1 MNNSFV
7 HLHAHTEYSML
18 DGAAKITDYLKKV
31 KELNQPAAAI
41 TDHGNLYGALEFV
54 RQAESL
60 DIKPIIGYEA
70 YVTPG
75 SRFDRPDRDNNKR
88 YHLTLL
94 AENNVG
100 YQNLVEL
107 VSKAYLEGFYYKPR
121 VDYQLLSEHSEG
133 IIALSGCLGG
143 EVAQHLAPDGSKE
156 EGNIKNEKSYEKAL
170 EKAKNYQEIFGK
182 DNFFI
187 EIHNHGISQQL
198 EILDDLV
205 SISKELEAPLVAAND
220 SHYVSQDDSSA
231 HDALLCVQTNA
242 TMEDENRFKFDG
254 EEYYV
259 KSSEEMRT
267 LFPDDKYPNACD
279 NTLKIANRVHYEFE
293 FDKDYLPD
301 FPVQDDS
308 LSADEYLRKKVLIGA
323 EEKYQDVNLEIQD
336 RIDYELEVI
345 NSMGFASYFLIVG
358 DLIDFAKSKNIR
370 TGAGRGSA
378 AGSIVSYCLG
388 ITGIEPLKYG
398 LIFERFLNKGRKSLP
413 DIDMD
418 FDERYRG
425 DVIQYAIDK
434 YGKDRVAHIVTFA
447 TIKAKQAIRDASRV
461 LGLPFLSGDK
471 VAKMMPPMILGN
483 TATISECLNLDENNT
498 SGYSK
503 EFYSAS
509 EELRSEYK
517 NNDEVKKIIDI
528 ALGLE
533 GLRRQDGIHAAA
545 IVISPDTI
553 TNFLP
558 IQQKGE
564 NAEIVT
570 QYEMHTVEQLGLLKM
585 DFLGL
590 RNLSIIDR
598 TLKLINN
605 ENLDFDNLELDDE
618 KTFKLF
624 AEGKMTGVFQLESR
638 VAQSVSRNLNP
649 KRFEDIVALVA
660 LIRPGPL
667 GAGMH
672 NEFADR
678 ANLRKEIEYL
688 HPDLKEVLEETYGVI
703 LYQEQV
709 MQIAQKIAGFDLQEA
724 DNLRVAMGKKIP
736 QVMEEQRKKFT
747 DGAVYKNYSEQFAIE
762 VFDQI
767 AYFAGYGFNKSH
779 SVPYALLAYQT
790 AYLKANYP
798 AEYLAASLT
807 AVKRDKD
814 RTAIFLA
821 EARDMGVNVSTP
833 DINLSSSD
841 FTVNDNEI
849 LFGLSAVR
857 NVGDIT
863 AEKIV
868 QERNENGTFKT
879 VEDFLSRI
887 DSRSLNKRGI
897 EALIQGGGFDQ
908 FGLTR
913 KGLYQSSIDLIEDAK
928 KLKSD
933 RENNQGSLFNF
944 EDQNS
949 DQTSISKTE
958 WTKKELLERERE
970 MLGFFVSEDPLD
982 GYGAVLKSESSH
994 SIIELLNTEED
1005 ELEDLNVVIAGLISN
1020 VQKRVSRRGNP
1031 WIQFDLQDVTGSTGV
1046 LLFNKLVDK
1055 YNSSIEGEIY
1065 LKVSGTYV
1073 GGTENII
1080 RARDMQVIDP
1090 SKMVENLDTSP
1101 LRIVADTNKLDKNN
1115 MILLR
1120 ELLEKHPGL
1129 SDVELEVT
1137 DSSGTR
1143 LMQLNEIRVKKTN
1156 QLKNEISTLLSN

>member
-1 MNNSFV
+1 MSKSFV

-18 DGAAKITDYLKKV
+18 DGAAKINDYLNKV

-54 RQAESL
+54 RQAEIL

-75 SRFDRPDRDNNKR
+75 SRFDRPERDKNKR

-94 AENNVG
+94 AENNTG

-121 VDYQLLSEHSEG
+121 VDYDLLKEHAEG

-143 EVAQHLAPDGSKE
+143 EVAQHLAPDGSRE
-156 EGNIKNEKSYEKAL
+156 EGNTANEKSYEKAL
-170 EKAKNYQEIFGK
+170 EKAKNYQNIFGQE
-182 DNFFI
+182 NFFI
-187 EIHNHGISQQL
+187 ELHNHGINQQIQ
-198 EILDDLV
+198 ILDDLV
-205 SISKELEAPLVAAND
+205 NISKEIDAPLVAAND
-220 SHYVSQDDSSA
+220 SHYVSKNDSSA

-242 TMEDENRFKFDG
+242 TMEDDDRFKFDG

-259 KSSEEMRT
+259 KSSEEMRQ
-267 LFPDDKYPNACD
+267 LFPDELFPNACD
-279 NTLKIANRVHYEFE
+279 NTLKIADRVNYQFS

-301 FPVQDDS
+301 FPIDDS
-308 LSADEYLRKKVLIGA
+308 SLTVEEFLRKKVFIGA
-323 EEKYQDVNLEIQD
+323 EQKYHEINTEVQE
-336 RIDYELEVI
+336 RIDYELDVI

-358 DLIDFAKSKNIR
+358 DLIEFAKSKNIR

-434 YGKDRVAHIVTFA
+434 YGQDRVAHIVTFA
-447 TIKAKQAIRDASRV
+447 TIKAKQAIRDAARV
-461 LGLPFLSGDK
+461 LGLPFSSGDK
-471 VAKMMPPMILGN
+471 VAKLMPPMILGN
-483 TATISECLNLDENNT
+483 TATISECLKLDENNE

-509 EELRSEYK
+509 EDLRKQYTA
-517 NNDEVKKIIDI
+517 DQEVKKIIDI

-545 IVISPDTI
+545 IVISPDKI

-558 IQQKGE
+558 IQRKGE

-570 QYEMHTVEQLGLLKM
+570 QYEMHTVEKLGLLKM

-590 RNLSIIDR
+590 RNLSIVDR
-598 TLKLINN
+598 TLELIGDK
-605 ENLDFDNLELDDE
+605 NLDIDNIELNDE
-618 KTFKLF
+618 KTYNLF
-624 AEGKMTGVFQLESR
+624 SEGKMTGVFQLESR
-638 VAQSVSRNLNP
+638 VAQSVSRSLNP

-672 NEFADR
+672 NEFTDR
-678 ANLRKEIEYL
+678 ANSRKDIEYL
-688 HPDLKEVLEETYGVI
+688 HPDLETILNETYGVI

-709 MQIAQKIAGFDLQEA
+709 MQIAEKIAGFDLQEA

-747 DGAVYKNYSEQFAIE
+747 EGAVKNGYSEQFAIE
-762 VFDQI
+762 IFDQI

-798 AEYLAASLT
+798 AEYIAASLT

-814 RTAIFLA
+814 RTAIFLS
-821 EARDMGVNVSTP
+821 EAREMGVKVSTP
-833 DINLSSSD
+833 DINKSESD
-841 FTVNDNEI
+841 FTVNKDEI

-863 AEKIV
+863 SDKIV
-868 QERNENGTFKT
+868 LERDTNGKFETI
-879 VEDFLSRI
+879 EDFLSRI

-897 EALIQGGGFDQ
+897 EALAQGGGFDY
-908 FGLTR
+908 FGYPR
-913 KGLYQSSIDLIEDAK
+913 KGVFNAIPDLIDDAK
-928 KLKSD
+928 SLKTQKA
-933 RENNQGSLFNF
+933 NNQTSLFDLDAQSNNLTTIK
-944 EDQNS
+944 D
-949 DQTSISKTE
+949 TE
-958 WTKKELLERERE
+958 WSKKEKLERERE
-970 MLGFFVSEDPLD
+970 MLGFFVSEDPLE
-982 GYGAVLKSESSH
+982 GYGEVLKSESTH
-994 SIIELLNTEED
+994 SIIELQSIDDEE
-1005 ELEDLNVVIAGLISN
+1005 ELNVIIAGLISN

-1031 WIQFDLQDVTGSTGV
+1031 WIQFDLQDTTGSLGV
-1046 LLFNKLVDK
+1046 LLFNKLVEK
-1055 YNSSIEGEIY
+1055 YNTNIDGEIY

-1073 GGTENII
+1073 GGSENTI
-1080 RARDMQVIDP
+1080 RARDLEVIEP
-1090 SKMVENLDTSP
+1090 SKMVEDLDTSP
-1101 LRIVADTNKLDKNN
+1101 LRISVTEEKLDKKNL
-1115 MILLR
+1115 ILLK
-1120 ELLEKHPGL
+1120 ELLEKYPGL
-1129 SDVELEVT
+1129 SNVELEVH
-1137 DSSGTR
+1137 G
-1143 LMQLNEIRVKKTN
+1143 NEKIKLLELKEIKVKKTN
-1156 QLKNEISTLLSN
+1156 QLKNEINTLLTT

>member
-1 MNNSFV
+1 MTKSFV

-18 DGAAKITDYLKKV
+18 DGAAKIVDYLKKV

-41 TDHGNLYGALEFV
+41 TDHGNLYGAMEFV
-54 RQAESL
+54 QKANDL
-60 DIKPIIGYEA
+60 GIKPIIGYEA
-70 YVTPG
+70 YITPG
-75 SRFDRPDRDNNKR
+75 SRFDRPDRENNKR

-94 AENNVG
+94 AENNIG

-107 VSKAYLEGFYYKPR
+107 VSKAYTEGYYYKPR
-121 VDYQLLSEHSEG
+121 IDYELLDQHHDG
-133 IIALSGCLGG
+133 LIALSGCLGG
-143 EVAQHLAPDGSKE
+143 ELAQHLAPDGSVE
-156 EGNIKNEKSYEKAL
+156 EGNTSNERSFEKAL
-170 EKAKNYQEIFGK
+170 DIAKKYQSIFGK
-182 DNFFI
+182 ENYFI
-187 EIHNHGISQQL
+187 EIHNHGIKQQL
-198 EILDDLV
+198 DILDDLV
-205 SISKELEAPLVAAND
+205 EIAELIDAPLVAAND
-220 SHYVSQDDSSA
+220 SHYVEENGAEA
-231 HDALLCVQTNA
+231 HDALLCVQTNR
-242 TMEDENRFKFDG
+242 TLDDESRFRFDG
-254 EEYYV
+254 SGYYV
-259 KSSEEMRT
+259 KSAEEMRK
-267 LFPDDKYPNACD
+267 LFPEDKYPGACD
-279 NTLKIANRVHYEFE
+279 NTLAIANRVNYEFN
-293 FDKDYLPD
+293 FDNSYLPD
-301 FPVQDDS
+301 FPIEDKNVS
-308 LSADEYLRKKVLIGA
+308 PEELLKIKVYEGGERKYGTLTS
-323 EEKYQDVNLEIQD
+323 EIIE
-336 RIDYELEVI
+336 RIDYELDVI

-358 DLIDFAKSKNIR
+358 DLIEFSKKRNIR

-388 ITGIEPLKYG
+388 ITGIEPLEYG

-418 FDERYRG
+418 FDERYRN
-425 DVIQYAIDK
+425 DVIQYAIEK
-434 YGKDRVAHIVTFA
+434 YGQDRVAHIVTFA
-447 TIKAKQAIRDASRV
+447 TIKAKQAIRDAARV
-461 LGLPFLSGDK
+461 LGLPFSSGDR
-471 VAKMMPPMILGN
+471 VAKLMPPMILGN
-483 TATISECLNLDENNT
+483 TATISECLSLDEENT

-509 EELRSEYK
+509 EELRKQYK
-517 NNDEVKKIIDI
+517 NDEEAKQIIDI

-553 TNFLP
+553 TKFLP
-558 IQQKGE
+558 IQQKGS

-590 RNLSIIDR
+590 RNLSIVDR
-598 TLKLINN
+598 TLELIGS
-605 ENLDFDNLELDDE
+605 ESLDIDNLKLDDE

-638 VAQSVSRNLNP
+638 VAQSTSRSLKP

-678 ANLRKEIEYL
+678 ANNRKEIEYL
-688 HPDLKEVLEETYGVI
+688 HNDLESILNETYGVI

-709 MQIAQKIAGFDLQEA
+709 MQIAEKIAGFNLQEA

-736 QVMEEQRKKFT
+736 KVMEEQRKKFT
-747 DGAVYKNYSEQFAIE
+747 DGAVSNNYSEQFAIE
-762 VFDQI
+762 LFDQI

-798 AEYLAASLT
+798 AEYIAACLT

-814 RTAIFLA
+814 RTAIFLS
-821 EARDMGVNVSTP
+821 EARDMGVKVSTP

-863 AEKIV
+863 ADKIV
-868 QERNENGTFKT
+868 LERESNGDFESI
-879 VEDFLSRI
+879 EDFLSRI
-887 DSRSLNKRGI
+887 DSRSLNKRGV
-897 EALIQGGGFDQ
+897 EALIQGGGLDK
-908 FGLTR
+908 FGHTR
-913 KGLYQSSIDLIEDAK
+913 KGMFDSAIELIENAK
-928 KLKSD
+928 ELKANK
-933 RENNQGSLFNF
+933 ENNQGSLFEI
-944 EDQNS
+944 EDSNS
-949 DQTSISKTE
+949 TTISIKNTE
-958 WTKKELLERERE
+958 WDKKELLERERE
-970 MLGFFVSEDPLD
+970 MLGFFVSEDPLE
-982 GYGAVLKSESSH
+982 GYGEVLKSESTH
-994 SIIELLNTEED
+994 SIIELQSLED
-1005 ELEDLNVVIAGLISN
+1005 EEEINVTISGLISN

-1031 WIQFDLQDVTGSTGV
+1031 WIQFDIQDLTGSSGV

-1055 YNSSIEGEIY
+1055 YNASIDGEIY

-1073 GGTENII
+1073 GGSENTI
-1080 RARDMQVIDP
+1080 RARDIEVIEP
-1090 SKMVENLDTSP
+1090 SKMIENLDISP
-1101 LRIVADTNKLDKNN
+1101 LRISVDEEKLDKKNLV
-1115 MILLR
+1115 LLK
-1120 ELLEKHPGL
+1120 ELLEKFPGL
-1129 SDVELEVT
+1129 SSVELEVN
-1137 DSSGTR
+1137 SKSGSK
-1143 LMQLNEIRVKKTN
+1143 LLELKEIKVKKTN
-1156 QLKNEISTLLSN
+1156 QLKNEISTLLAK

>member
-1 MNNSFV
+1 MTKSFV

-18 DGAAKITDYLKKV
+18 DGAAKIVDYLKKV

-41 TDHGNLYGALEFV
+41 TDHGNLYGAMEFV
-54 RQAESL
+54 QKANDL
-60 DIKPIIGYEA
+60 GIKPIIGYEA
-70 YVTPG
+70 YITPG
-75 SRFDRPDRDNNKR
+75 SRFDRPDRENNKR

-94 AENNVG
+94 AENNIG

-107 VSKAYLEGFYYKPR
+107 VSKAYTEGYYYKPR
-121 VDYQLLSEHSEG
+121 IDYELLDQHHDG
-133 IIALSGCLGG
+133 LIALSGCLGG
-143 EVAQHLAPDGSKE
+143 ELAQHLAPDGSVE
-156 EGNIKNEKSYEKAL
+156 EGNTSNERSFEKAL
-170 EKAKNYQEIFGK
+170 DIAKKYQSIFGK
-182 DNFFI
+182 ENYFI
-187 EIHNHGISQQL
+187 EIHNHGIKQQL
-198 EILDDLV
+198 DILDDLV
-205 SISKELEAPLVAAND
+205 EIAELIDAPLVAAND
-220 SHYVSQDDSSA
+220 SHYVEENGAEA
-231 HDALLCVQTNA
+231 HDALLCVQTNR
-242 TMEDENRFKFDG
+242 TLDDESRFRFDG
-254 EEYYV
+254 SGYYV
-259 KSSEEMRT
+259 KSAEEMRK
-267 LFPDDKYPNACD
+267 LFPEDKYPGACD
-279 NTLKIANRVHYEFE
+279 NTLAIANRVNYEFN
-293 FDKDYLPD
+293 FDNSYLPD
-301 FPVQDDS
+301 FPIEDKNVS
-308 LSADEYLRKKVLIGA
+308 PEELLKIKVYEGG
-323 EEKYQDVNLEIQD
+323 ESKYGTLTSEIIE
-336 RIDYELEVI
+336 RIDYELDVI

-358 DLIDFAKSKNIR
+358 DLIEFSKKRNIR

-388 ITGIEPLKYG
+388 ITGIEPLEYG

-418 FDERYRG
+418 FDERYRN
-425 DVIQYAIDK
+425 DVIQYAIEK
-434 YGKDRVAHIVTFA
+434 YGQDRVAHIVTFA
-447 TIKAKQAIRDASRV
+447 TIKAKQAIRDAARV
-461 LGLPFLSGDK
+461 LGLPFSSGDR
-471 VAKMMPPMILGN
+471 VAKLMPPMILGN
-483 TATISECLNLDENNT
+483 TATISECLSLDEENT

-509 EELRSEYK
+509 EELRKQYK
-517 NNDEVKKIIDI
+517 NDEEAKQIIDI

-553 TNFLP
+553 TKFLP
-558 IQQKGE
+558 IQQKGS

-590 RNLSIIDR
+590 RNLSIVDR
-598 TLKLINN
+598 TLELIGS
-605 ENLDFDNLELDDE
+605 ESLDIDNLTLDDE

-638 VAQSVSRNLNP
+638 VAQSTSRSLKP

-678 ANLRKEIEYL
+678 ANNRKEIEYL
-688 HPDLKEVLEETYGVI
+688 HNDLESILNETYGVI

-709 MQIAQKIAGFDLQEA
+709 MQIAEKIAGFNLQEA

-736 QVMEEQRKKFT
+736 KVMEEQRKKFT
-747 DGAVYKNYSEQFAIE
+747 DGAVSNNYSEQFAIE
-762 VFDQI
+762 LFDQI

-798 AEYLAASLT
+798 AEYIAACLT

-814 RTAIFLA
+814 RTAIFLS
-821 EARDMGVNVSTP
+821 EARDMGVKVSTP

-863 AEKIV
+863 ADKIV
-868 QERNENGTFKT
+868 LERESNGDFESI
-879 VEDFLSRI
+879 EDFLSRI
-887 DSRSLNKRGI
+887 DSRSLNKRGV
-897 EALIQGGGFDQ
+897 EALIQGGGLDK
-908 FGLTR
+908 FGHTR
-913 KGLYQSSIDLIEDAK
+913 KGMFDSAIELIENAK
-928 KLKSD
+928 ELKANK
-933 RENNQGSLFNF
+933 ENNQGSLFEI
-944 EDQNS
+944 EDSNS
-949 DQTSISKTE
+949 TTISIKNTE
-958 WTKKELLERERE
+958 WDKKELLERERE
-970 MLGFFVSEDPLD
+970 MLGFFVSEDPLE
-982 GYGAVLKSESSH
+982 GYGEVLKSESSH
-994 SIIELLNTEED
+994 SIIELQSLED
-1005 ELEDLNVVIAGLISN
+1005 EEEINVTISGLISN

-1031 WIQFDLQDVTGSTGV
+1031 WIQFDIQDLTGSSGV

-1055 YNSSIEGEIY
+1055 YNASIDGEIY

-1073 GGTENII
+1073 GGSENTI
-1080 RARDMQVIDP
+1080 RARDVEVIEP
-1090 SKMVENLDTSP
+1090 SKMIENLDISP
-1101 LRIVADTNKLDKNN
+1101 LRISVDEEKLDKKNLV
-1115 MILLR
+1115 LLK
-1120 ELLEKHPGL
+1120 ELLEKFPGL
-1129 SDVELEVT
+1129 SSVELEVN
-1137 DSSGTR
+1137 SKSGSK
-1143 LMQLNEIRVKKTN
+1143 LLELKEIKVKKTN
-1156 QLKNEISTLLSN
+1156 QLKNEISTLLAK

>member
-1 MNNSFV
+1 MTKSFV

-18 DGAAKITDYLKKV
+18 DGAAKIVDYLKKV

-41 TDHGNLYGALEFV
+41 TDHGNLYGAMEFV
-54 RQAESL
+54 QKAN
-60 DIKPIIGYEA
+60 DFGIKPIIGYEA
-70 YVTPG
+70 YITPG
-75 SRFDRPDRDNNKR
+75 SRFDRPDRENNKR

-94 AENNVG
+94 AENNIG

-107 VSKAYLEGFYYKPR
+107 VSKAYTEGYYYKPR
-121 VDYQLLSEHSEG
+121 IDYELLDQHHDG
-133 IIALSGCLGG
+133 LIALSGCLGG
-143 EVAQHLAPDGSKE
+143 ELAQHLAPDGSVE
-156 EGNIKNEKSYEKAL
+156 EGNTSNERSFEKAL
-170 EKAKNYQEIFGK
+170 DIAKKYQSIFGK
-182 DNFFI
+182 ENYFI
-187 EIHNHGISQQL
+187 EIHNHGIKQQL
-198 EILDDLV
+198 DILDDLV
-205 SISKELEAPLVAAND
+205 EIAELIDAPLVAAND
-220 SHYVSQDDSSA
+220 SHYVEENGAEA
-231 HDALLCVQTNA
+231 HDALLCVQTNR
-242 TMEDENRFKFDG
+242 TLDDESRFRFDG
-254 EEYYV
+254 SGYYV
-259 KSSEEMRT
+259 KSAEEMRK
-267 LFPDDKYPNACD
+267 LFPEDKYPGACD
-279 NTLKIANRVHYEFE
+279 NTLAIANRVNYEFN
-293 FDKDYLPD
+293 FDNSYLPD
-301 FPVQDDS
+301 FPIEDKNVS
-308 LSADEYLRKKVLIGA
+308 PEELLKIKVYEGG
-323 EEKYQDVNLEIQD
+323 ESKYGTLTSEIIE
-336 RIDYELEVI
+336 RIDYELDVI

-358 DLIDFAKSKNIR
+358 DLIEFSKKRNIR

-388 ITGIEPLKYG
+388 ITGIEPLEYG

-418 FDERYRG
+418 FDERYRN
-425 DVIQYAIDK
+425 DVIQYAIEK
-434 YGKDRVAHIVTFA
+434 YGQDRVAHIVTFA
-447 TIKAKQAIRDASRV
+447 TIKAKQAIRDAARV
-461 LGLPFLSGDK
+461 LGLPFSSGDR
-471 VAKMMPPMILGN
+471 VAKLMPPMILGN
-483 TATISECLNLDENNT
+483 TATISECLSLDEENT

-509 EELRSEYK
+509 EELRKQYK
-517 NNDEVKKIIDI
+517 NDEEAKQIIDI

-553 TNFLP
+553 TKFLP
-558 IQQKGE
+558 IQQKGS

-590 RNLSIIDR
+590 RNLSIVDR
-598 TLKLINN
+598 TLELIGS
-605 ENLDFDNLELDDE
+605 ESLDIDNLKLDDE

-638 VAQSVSRNLNP
+638 VAQSTSRSLKP

-678 ANLRKEIEYL
+678 ANNRKEIEYL
-688 HPDLKEVLEETYGVI
+688 HNDLESILNETYGVI

-709 MQIAQKIAGFDLQEA
+709 MQIAEKIAGFNLQEA

-736 QVMEEQRKKFT
+736 KVMEEQRKKFT
-747 DGAVYKNYSEQFAIE
+747 DGAVSNNYSEQFAIE
-762 VFDQI
+762 LFDQI

-798 AEYLAASLT
+798 AEYIAACLT

-814 RTAIFLA
+814 RTAIFLS
-821 EARDMGVNVSTP
+821 EARDMGVKVSTP

-863 AEKIV
+863 ADKIV
-868 QERNENGTFKT
+868 LERESNGHFESI
-879 VEDFLSRI
+879 EDFLSRI
-887 DSRSLNKRGI
+887 DSRSLNKRGV
-897 EALIQGGGFDQ
+897 EALIQGGGLDK

-913 KGLYQSSIDLIEDAK
+913 KGMFDSAIELIENAK
-928 KLKSD
+928 ELKANK
-933 RENNQGSLFNF
+933 ENNQGSLFEM
-944 EDQNS
+944 EDSNS
-949 DQTSISKTE
+949 THININNTE
-958 WTKKELLERERE
+958 WDKKELLERERE
-970 MLGFFVSEDPLD
+970 MLGFFVSEDPLE
-982 GYGAVLKSESSH
+982 GYGEVLKSESSH
-994 SIIELLNTEED
+994 SIIELQSLED
-1005 ELEDLNVVIAGLISN
+1005 EEEINVTISGLISN

-1031 WIQFDLQDVTGSTGV
+1031 WIQFDIQDLTGSSGV

-1055 YNSSIEGEIY
+1055 YNASIDGEIY

-1073 GGTENII
+1073 GGSENTI
-1080 RARDMQVIDP
+1080 RARDVEVIEP
-1090 SKMVENLDTSP
+1090 SKMIENLDISP
-1101 LRIVADTNKLDKNN
+1101 LRISVDEEKLDKKNLV
-1115 MILLR
+1115 LLK
-1120 ELLEKHPGL
+1120 ELLEKFPGL
-1129 SDVELEVT
+1129 SSVELEVN
-1137 DSSGTR
+1137 SKSGSK
-1143 LMQLNEIRVKKTN
+1143 LLELKEIKVKKTN
-1156 QLKNEISTLLSN
+1156 QLKNEISTLLAK

>member
-1 MNNSFV
+1 MTKSFV

-18 DGAAKITDYLKKV
+18 DGAAKIVDYLKKV

-41 TDHGNLYGALEFV
+41 TDHGNLYGAMEFV
-54 RQAESL
+54 QKAN
-60 DIKPIIGYEA
+60 DFGIKPIIGYEA
-70 YVTPG
+70 YITPG
-75 SRFDRPDRDNNKR
+75 SRFDRPDRENNKR

-94 AENNVG
+94 AENNIG

-107 VSKAYLEGFYYKPR
+107 VSKAYTEGYYYKPR
-121 VDYQLLSEHSEG
+121 IDYELLDQHHDG
-133 IIALSGCLGG
+133 LIALSGCLGG
-143 EVAQHLAPDGSKE
+143 ELAQHLAPDGSVE
-156 EGNIKNEKSYEKAL
+156 EGNTSNERSFEKAL
-170 EKAKNYQEIFGK
+170 DIAKKYQSIFGK
-182 DNFFI
+182 ENYFI
-187 EIHNHGISQQL
+187 EIHNHGIKQQL
-198 EILDDLV
+198 DILDDLV
-205 SISKELEAPLVAAND
+205 EIAQLIDAPLVAAND
-220 SHYVSQDDSSA
+220 SHYVEENGAEA
-231 HDALLCVQTNA
+231 HDALLCVQTNR
-242 TMEDENRFKFDG
+242 TLDDESRFRFDG
-254 EEYYV
+254 SGYYV
-259 KSSEEMRT
+259 KSAEEMRK
-267 LFPDDKYPNACD
+267 LFPEDKYPGACD
-279 NTLKIANRVHYEFE
+279 NTLAIADRVNYEFN
-293 FDKDYLPD
+293 FDNSYLPD
-301 FPVQDDS
+301 FPIEDKNVS
-308 LSADEYLRKKVLIGA
+308 PEELLKIKVYEGG
-323 EEKYQDVNLEIQD
+323 ESKYGTLTSEIIE
-336 RIDYELEVI
+336 RIDYELDVI

-358 DLIDFAKSKNIR
+358 DLIEFSKKRNIR

-388 ITGIEPLKYG
+388 ITGIEPLEYG

-418 FDERYRG
+418 FDERYRN
-425 DVIQYAIDK
+425 DVIQYAIEK
-434 YGKDRVAHIVTFA
+434 YGQDRVAHIVTFA
-447 TIKAKQAIRDASRV
+447 TIKAKQAIRDAARV
-461 LGLPFLSGDK
+461 LGLPFSSGDR
-471 VAKMMPPMILGN
+471 VAKLMPPMILGN
-483 TATISECLNLDENNT
+483 TATISECLSLDEENT

-509 EELRSEYK
+509 EELRKQYK
-517 NNDEVKKIIDI
+517 NDEEAKQIIDI

-553 TNFLP
+553 TKFLP
-558 IQQKGE
+558 IQQKGS

-590 RNLSIIDR
+590 RNLSIVDR
-598 TLKLINN
+598 TLELIGS
-605 ENLDFDNLELDDE
+605 ESLDIDNLKLDDE

-638 VAQSVSRNLNP
+638 VAQSTSRSLKP

-678 ANLRKEIEYL
+678 ANNRKEIEYL
-688 HPDLKEVLEETYGVI
+688 HNDLESILNETYGVI

-709 MQIAQKIAGFDLQEA
+709 MQIAEKIAGFNLQEA

-736 QVMEEQRKKFT
+736 KVMEEQRKKFT
-747 DGAVYKNYSEQFAIE
+747 DGAVSNNYSEQFAIE
-762 VFDQI
+762 LFDQI

-798 AEYLAASLT
+798 AEYIAACLT

-814 RTAIFLA
+814 RTAIFLS
-821 EARDMGVNVSTP
+821 EARDMGVKVSTP

-863 AEKIV
+863 ADKIV
-868 QERNENGTFKT
+868 LERESNGHFESI
-879 VEDFLSRI
+879 EDFLSRI
-887 DSRSLNKRGI
+887 DSRSLNKRGV
-897 EALIQGGGFDQ
+897 EALIQGGGLDK

-913 KGLYQSSIDLIEDAK
+913 KGMFDSAIELIENAK
-928 KLKSD
+928 ELKANK
-933 RENNQGSLFNF
+933 ENNQGSLFEM
-944 EDQNS
+944 EDSNS
-949 DQTSISKTE
+949 TTININNTE
-958 WTKKELLERERE
+958 WDKKELLERERE
-970 MLGFFVSEDPLD
+970 MLGFFVSEDPLE
-982 GYGAVLKSESSH
+982 GYGEVLKSESSH
-994 SIIELLNTEED
+994 SIIELQSLED
-1005 ELEDLNVVIAGLISN
+1005 EEEINVTISGLISN

-1031 WIQFDLQDVTGSTGV
+1031 WIQFDIQDLTGSSGV

-1055 YNSSIEGEIY
+1055 YNASIDGEIY

-1073 GGTENII
+1073 GGSENTI
-1080 RARDMQVIDP
+1080 RARDVEVIEP
-1090 SKMVENLDTSP
+1090 SKMIENLDISP
-1101 LRIVADTNKLDKNN
+1101 LRISVDEEKLDKKNLV
-1115 MILLR
+1115 LLK
-1120 ELLEKHPGL
+1120 ELLEKFPGL
-1129 SDVELEVT
+1129 SSVELEVN
-1137 DSSGTR
+1137 SKSGSK
-1143 LMQLNEIRVKKTN
+1143 LLELKEIKVKKTN
-1156 QLKNEISTLLSN
+1156 QLKNEISTLLAK

>member
-1 MNNSFV
+1 MTKSFV

-18 DGAAKITDYLKKV
+18 DGAAKIVDYLKKV

-41 TDHGNLYGALEFV
+41 TDHGNLYGAMEFV
-54 RQAESL
+54 QKANDL
-60 DIKPIIGYEA
+60 GIKPIIGYEA
-70 YVTPG
+70 YITPG
-75 SRFDRPDRDNNKR
+75 SRFDRPDRENNKR

-94 AENNVG
+94 AENNIG

-107 VSKAYLEGFYYKPR
+107 VSKAYTEGYYYKPR
-121 VDYQLLSEHSEG
+121 IDYELLDQHHDG
-133 IIALSGCLGG
+133 LIALSGCLGG
-143 EVAQHLAPDGSKE
+143 ELAQHLAPDGSVE
-156 EGNIKNEKSYEKAL
+156 EGNTSNERSFEKAL
-170 EKAKNYQEIFGK
+170 DIAKKYQSIFGK
-182 DNFFI
+182 ENYFI
-187 EIHNHGISQQL
+187 EIHNHGIKQQL
-198 EILDDLV
+198 DILDDLV
-205 SISKELEAPLVAAND
+205 EIAELIDAPLVAAND
-220 SHYVSQDDSSA
+220 SHYVEENGAEA
-231 HDALLCVQTNA
+231 HDALLCVQTNR
-242 TMEDENRFKFDG
+242 TLDDESRFRFDG
-254 EEYYV
+254 SGYYV
-259 KSSEEMRT
+259 KSAEEMRK
-267 LFPDDKYPNACD
+267 LFPEDKYPGACD
-279 NTLKIANRVHYEFE
+279 NTLAIANRVNYEFN
-293 FDKDYLPD
+293 FDNSYLPD
-301 FPVQDDS
+301 FPIEDKNVS
-308 LSADEYLRKKVLIGA
+308 PEELLKIKVYEGG
-323 EEKYQDVNLEIQD
+323 ESKYGTLTSEIIE
-336 RIDYELEVI
+336 RIDYELDVI

-358 DLIDFAKSKNIR
+358 DLIEFSKKRNIR

-388 ITGIEPLKYG
+388 ITGIEPLEYG

-418 FDERYRG
+418 FDERYRN
-425 DVIQYAIDK
+425 DVIQYAIEK
-434 YGKDRVAHIVTFA
+434 YGQDRVAHIVTFA
-447 TIKAKQAIRDASRV
+447 TIKAKQAIRDAARV
-461 LGLPFLSGDK
+461 LGLPFSSGDR
-471 VAKMMPPMILGN
+471 VAKLMPPMILGN
-483 TATISECLNLDENNT
+483 TATISECLSLDEENT

-509 EELRSEYK
+509 EELRKQYK
-517 NNDEVKKIIDI
+517 NDEEAKQIIDI

-553 TNFLP
+553 TKFLP
-558 IQQKGE
+558 IQQKGS

-590 RNLSIIDR
+590 RNLSIVDR
-598 TLKLINN
+598 TLELIGS
-605 ENLDFDNLELDDE
+605 ESLDIDNLKLDDE

-638 VAQSVSRNLNP
+638 VAQSTSRSLKP

-678 ANLRKEIEYL
+678 ANNRKEIEYL
-688 HPDLKEVLEETYGVI
+688 HNDLESILNETYGVI

-709 MQIAQKIAGFDLQEA
+709 MQIAEKIAGFNLQEA

-736 QVMEEQRKKFT
+736 KVMEEQRKKFT
-747 DGAVYKNYSEQFAIE
+747 DGAVSNNYSEQFAIE
-762 VFDQI
+762 LFDQI

-798 AEYLAASLT
+798 AEYIAACLT

-814 RTAIFLA
+814 RTAIFLS
-821 EARDMGVNVSTP
+821 EARDMGVKVSTP

-863 AEKIV
+863 ADKIV
-868 QERNENGTFKT
+868 LERESNGDFESI
-879 VEDFLSRI
+879 EDFLSRI
-887 DSRSLNKRGI
+887 DSRSLNKRGV
-897 EALIQGGGFDQ
+897 EALIQGGGLDK
-908 FGLTR
+908 FGHTR
-913 KGLYQSSIDLIEDAK
+913 KGMFDSAIELIENAK
-928 KLKSD
+928 ELKANK
-933 RENNQGSLFNF
+933 ENNQGSLFEI
-944 EDQNS
+944 EDSNS
-949 DQTSISKTE
+949 TTISIKNTE
-958 WTKKELLERERE
+958 WDKKELLERERE
-970 MLGFFVSEDPLD
+970 MLGFFVSEDPLE
-982 GYGAVLKSESSH
+982 GYGEVLKSESSH
-994 SIIELLNTEED
+994 SIIELQSLED
-1005 ELEDLNVVIAGLISN
+1005 EEEINVTISGLISN

-1031 WIQFDLQDVTGSTGV
+1031 WIQFDIQDLTGSSGV

-1055 YNSSIEGEIY
+1055 YNASIDGEIY

-1073 GGTENII
+1073 GGSENTI
-1080 RARDMQVIDP
+1080 RARDIEVIEP
-1090 SKMVENLDTSP
+1090 SKMIENLDISP
-1101 LRIVADTNKLDKNN
+1101 LRISVDEEKLDKKNLV
-1115 MILLR
+1115 LLK
-1120 ELLEKHPGL
+1120 ELLEKFPGL
-1129 SDVELEVT
+1129 SSVELEVN
-1137 DSSGTR
+1137 SKSGSK
-1143 LMQLNEIRVKKTN
+1143 LLELKEIKVKKTN
-1156 QLKNEISTLLSN
+1156 QLKNEISTLLAK

>member
-1 MNNSFV
+1 MTKSFV

-18 DGAAKITDYLKKV
+18 DGAAKIVDYLKKV

-41 TDHGNLYGALEFV
+41 TDHGNLYGAMEFV
-54 RQAESL
+54 QKANDL
-60 DIKPIIGYEA
+60 GIKPIIGYEA
-70 YVTPG
+70 YITPG
-75 SRFDRPDRDNNKR
+75 SRFDRPDRENNKR

-94 AENNVG
+94 AENNIG

-107 VSKAYLEGFYYKPR
+107 VSKAYTEGYYYKPR
-121 VDYQLLSEHSEG
+121 IDYELLDQHHDG
-133 IIALSGCLGG
+133 LIALSGCLGG
-143 EVAQHLAPDGSKE
+143 ELAQHLAPDGSVE
-156 EGNIKNEKSYEKAL
+156 EGNTSNERSFEKAL
-170 EKAKNYQEIFGK
+170 DIAKKYQSIFGK
-182 DNFFI
+182 ENYFI
-187 EIHNHGISQQL
+187 EIHNHGIKQQL
-198 EILDDLV
+198 DILDDLV
-205 SISKELEAPLVAAND
+205 EIAELIDAPLVAAND
-220 SHYVSQDDSSA
+220 SHYVEENGAEA
-231 HDALLCVQTNA
+231 HDALLCVQTNR
-242 TMEDENRFKFDG
+242 TLDDESRFRFDG
-254 EEYYV
+254 SGYYV
-259 KSSEEMRT
+259 KSAEEMRK
-267 LFPDDKYPNACD
+267 LFPEDKYPGACD
-279 NTLKIANRVHYEFE
+279 NTLAIADRVNYEFN
-293 FDKDYLPD
+293 FDNSYLPD
-301 FPVQDDS
+301 FPIEDKNVS
-308 LSADEYLRKKVLIGA
+308 PEELLKIKVYEGG
-323 EEKYQDVNLEIQD
+323 ESKYGTLTSEIIE
-336 RIDYELEVI
+336 RIDYELDVI

-358 DLIDFAKSKNIR
+358 DLIEFSKKRNIR

-388 ITGIEPLKYG
+388 ITGIEPLEYG

-418 FDERYRG
+418 FDERYRN
-425 DVIQYAIDK
+425 DVIQYAIEK
-434 YGKDRVAHIVTFA
+434 YGQDRVAHIVTFA
-447 TIKAKQAIRDASRV
+447 TIKAKQAIRDAARV
-461 LGLPFLSGDK
+461 LGLPFSSGDR
-471 VAKMMPPMILGN
+471 VAKLMPPMILGN
-483 TATISECLNLDENNT
+483 TATISECLSLDEENT

-509 EELRSEYK
+509 EELRKQYK
-517 NNDEVKKIIDI
+517 NDEEAKQIIDI

-553 TNFLP
+553 TKFLP
-558 IQQKGE
+558 IQQKGS

-590 RNLSIIDR
+590 RNLSIVDR
-598 TLKLINN
+598 TLELIGS
-605 ENLDFDNLELDDE
+605 ESLDIDNLKLDDE

-638 VAQSVSRNLNP
+638 VAQSTSRSLKP

-678 ANLRKEIEYL
+678 ANNRKEIEYL
-688 HPDLKEVLEETYGVI
+688 HNDLEGILNETYGVI

-709 MQIAQKIAGFDLQEA
+709 MQIAEKIAGFNLQEA

-736 QVMEEQRKKFT
+736 KVMEEQRKKFT
-747 DGAVYKNYSEQFAIE
+747 DGAVSNNYSEQFAIE
-762 VFDQI
+762 LFDQI

-798 AEYLAASLT
+798 AEYIAACLT

-814 RTAIFLA
+814 RTAIFLS
-821 EARDMGVNVSTP
+821 EARDMGVKVSTP

-863 AEKIV
+863 ADKIV
-868 QERNENGTFKT
+868 LERESNGDFESI
-879 VEDFLSRI
+879 EDFLSRI
-887 DSRSLNKRGI
+887 DSRSLNKRGV
-897 EALIQGGGFDQ
+897 EALIQGGGLDK

-913 KGLYQSSIDLIEDAK
+913 KGMFDSAIELIENAK
-928 KLKSD
+928 ELKANK
-933 RENNQGSLFNF
+933 ENNQGSLFEM
-944 EDQNS
+944 EDSNS
-949 DQTSISKTE
+949 THININNTE
-958 WTKKELLERERE
+958 WDKKELLERERE
-970 MLGFFVSEDPLD
+970 MLGFFVSEDPLE
-982 GYGAVLKSESSH
+982 GYGEVLKSESSH
-994 SIIELLNTEED
+994 SIIELQSLED
-1005 ELEDLNVVIAGLISN
+1005 EEEINVTISGLISN

-1031 WIQFDLQDVTGSTGV
+1031 WIQFDIQDLTGSSGV

-1055 YNSSIEGEIY
+1055 YNASIDGEIY

-1073 GGTENII
+1073 GGSENTI
-1080 RARDMQVIDP
+1080 RARDIEVIEP
-1090 SKMVENLDTSP
+1090 SKMIENLDISP
-1101 LRIVADTNKLDKNN
+1101 LRISVDEEKLDKKNLV
-1115 MILLR
+1115 LLK
-1120 ELLEKHPGL
+1120 ELLEKFPGL
-1129 SDVELEVT
+1129 SSVELEVN
-1137 DSSGTR
+1137 SKSGSK
-1143 LMQLNEIRVKKTN
+1143 LLELKEIKVKKTN
-1156 QLKNEISTLLSN
+1156 QLKNEISTLLAK

>member
-1 MNNSFV
+1 MTKSFV

-18 DGAAKITDYLKKV
+18 DGAAKIVDYLKKV

-41 TDHGNLYGALEFV
+41 TDHGNLYGAMEFV
-54 RQAESL
+54 QKANDL
-60 DIKPIIGYEA
+60 GIKPIIGYEA
-70 YVTPG
+70 YITPG
-75 SRFDRPDRDNNKR
+75 SRFDRPDRENNKR

-94 AENNVG
+94 AENNIG

-107 VSKAYLEGFYYKPR
+107 VSKAYTEGYYYKPR
-121 VDYQLLSEHSEG
+121 IDYELLDQHHDG
-133 IIALSGCLGG
+133 LIALSGCLGG
-143 EVAQHLAPDGSKE
+143 ELAQHLAPDGSVE
-156 EGNIKNEKSYEKAL
+156 EGNTSNERSFEKAL
-170 EKAKNYQEIFGK
+170 DIAKKYQSIFGK
-182 DNFFI
+182 ENYFI
-187 EIHNHGISQQL
+187 EIHNHGIKQQL
-198 EILDDLV
+198 DILDDLV
-205 SISKELEAPLVAAND
+205 EIAELIDAPLVAAND
-220 SHYVSQDDSSA
+220 SHYVEENGAEA
-231 HDALLCVQTNA
+231 HDALLCVQTNR
-242 TMEDENRFKFDG
+242 TLDDESRFRFDG
-254 EEYYV
+254 SGYYV
-259 KSSEEMRT
+259 KSAEEMRK
-267 LFPDDKYPNACD
+267 LFPEDKYPGACD
-279 NTLKIANRVHYEFE
+279 NTLAIADRVNYEFN
-293 FDKDYLPD
+293 FDNSYLPD
-301 FPVQDDS
+301 FPIEDKNVS
-308 LSADEYLRKKVLIGA
+308 PEELLKIKVYEGG
-323 EEKYQDVNLEIQD
+323 ESKYGTLTSEIIE
-336 RIDYELEVI
+336 RIDYELDVI

-358 DLIDFAKSKNIR
+358 DLIEFSKKRNIR

-388 ITGIEPLKYG
+388 ITGIEPLEYG

-418 FDERYRG
+418 FDERYRN
-425 DVIQYAIDK
+425 DVIQYAIEK
-434 YGKDRVAHIVTFA
+434 YGQDRVAHIVTFA
-447 TIKAKQAIRDASRV
+447 TIKAKQAIRDAARV
-461 LGLPFLSGDK
+461 LGLPFSSGDR
-471 VAKMMPPMILGN
+471 VAKLMPPMILGN
-483 TATISECLNLDENNT
+483 TATISECLSLDEENT

-509 EELRSEYK
+509 EELRKQYK
-517 NNDEVKKIIDI
+517 NDEEAKQIIDI

-553 TNFLP
+553 TKFLP
-558 IQQKGE
+558 IQQKGS

-590 RNLSIIDR
+590 RNLSIVDR
-598 TLKLINN
+598 TLELIGS
-605 ENLDFDNLELDDE
+605 ESLDIDNLKLDDE

-638 VAQSVSRNLNP
+638 VAQSTSRSLKP

-678 ANLRKEIEYL
+678 ANNRKEIEYL
-688 HPDLKEVLEETYGVI
+688 HNDLESILNETYGVI

-709 MQIAQKIAGFDLQEA
+709 MQIAEKIAGFNLQEA

-736 QVMEEQRKKFT
+736 KVMEEQRKKFT
-747 DGAVYKNYSEQFAIE
+747 DGAVSNNYSEQFAIE
-762 VFDQI
+762 LFDQI

-798 AEYLAASLT
+798 AEYIAACLT

-814 RTAIFLA
+814 RTAIFLS
-821 EARDMGVNVSTP
+821 EARDMGVKVSTP

-863 AEKIV
+863 ADKIV
-868 QERNENGTFKT
+868 LERESNGHFESI
-879 VEDFLSRI
+879 EDFLSRI
-887 DSRSLNKRGI
+887 DSRSLNKRGV
-897 EALIQGGGFDQ
+897 EALIQGGGLDK

-913 KGLYQSSIDLIEDAK
+913 KGMFDSAIELIENAK
-928 KLKSD
+928 ELKANK
-933 RENNQGSLFNF
+933 ENNQGSLFEM
-944 EDQNS
+944 EDSNS
-949 DQTSISKTE
+949 THININNTE
-958 WTKKELLERERE
+958 WDKKELLERERE
-970 MLGFFVSEDPLD
+970 MLGFFVSEDPLE
-982 GYGAVLKSESSH
+982 GYGEVLKSESSH
-994 SIIELLNTEED
+994 SIIELQSLED
-1005 ELEDLNVVIAGLISN
+1005 EEEINVTISGLISN

-1031 WIQFDLQDVTGSTGV
+1031 WIQFDIQDLTGSSGV

-1055 YNSSIEGEIY
+1055 YNASIDGEIY

-1073 GGTENII
+1073 GGSENTI
-1080 RARDMQVIDP
+1080 RARDVEVIEP
-1090 SKMVENLDTSP
+1090 SKMIENLDISP
-1101 LRIVADTNKLDKNN
+1101 LRISVDEEKLDKKNLV
-1115 MILLR
+1115 LLK
-1120 ELLEKHPGL
+1120 ELLEKFPGL
-1129 SDVELEVT
+1129 SSVELEVN
-1137 DSSGTR
+1137 SKSGSK
-1143 LMQLNEIRVKKTN
+1143 LLELKEIKVKKTN
-1156 QLKNEISTLLSN
+1156 QLKNEISTLLAK

>member
-1 MNNSFV
+1 MTKSFV

-18 DGAAKITDYLKKV
+18 DGAAKIVDYLKKV

-41 TDHGNLYGALEFV
+41 TDHGNLYGAMEFV
-54 RQAESL
+54 QKANEL
-60 DIKPIIGYEA
+60 GIKPIIGYEA
-70 YVTPG
+70 YITPG
-75 SRFDRPDRDNNKR
+75 SRFDRPDRENNKR

-94 AENNVG
+94 AENNIG

-107 VSKAYLEGFYYKPR
+107 VSKAYTEGYYYKPR
-121 VDYQLLSEHSEG
+121 IDYELLDQHHDG
-133 IIALSGCLGG
+133 LIALSGCLGG
-143 EVAQHLAPDGSKE
+143 ELAQHLAPDGSVE
-156 EGNIKNEKSYEKAL
+156 EGNTSNERSFEKAL
-170 EKAKNYQEIFGK
+170 DIAKKYQSIFGK
-182 DNFFI
+182 ENYFI
-187 EIHNHGISQQL
+187 EIHNHGIKQQL
-198 EILDDLV
+198 DILDDLV
-205 SISKELEAPLVAAND
+205 EIAQLIDAPLVAAND
-220 SHYVSQDDSSA
+220 SHYVEENGAEA
-231 HDALLCVQTNA
+231 HDALLCVQTNR
-242 TMEDENRFKFDG
+242 TLDDESRFRFDG
-254 EEYYV
+254 SGYYV
-259 KSSEEMRT
+259 KSAEEMRK
-267 LFPDDKYPNACD
+267 LFPEDKYPGACD
-279 NTLKIANRVHYEFE
+279 NTLAIADRVNYEFN
-293 FDKDYLPD
+293 FDNSYLPD
-301 FPVQDDS
+301 FPIEDKNVS
-308 LSADEYLRKKVLIGA
+308 PEELLKIKVYEGG
-323 EEKYQDVNLEIQD
+323 ESKYGTLTSEIIE
-336 RIDYELEVI
+336 RIDYELDVI

-358 DLIDFAKSKNIR
+358 DLIEFSKKRNIR

-388 ITGIEPLKYG
+388 ITGIEPLEYG

-418 FDERYRG
+418 FDERYRN
-425 DVIQYAIDK
+425 DVIQYAIEK
-434 YGKDRVAHIVTFA
+434 YGQDRVAHIVTFA
-447 TIKAKQAIRDASRV
+447 TIKAKQAIRDAARV
-461 LGLPFLSGDK
+461 LGLPFSSGDR
-471 VAKMMPPMILGN
+471 VAKLMPPMILGN
-483 TATISECLNLDENNT
+483 TATISECLSLDEENT

-509 EELRSEYK
+509 EELRKQYK
-517 NNDEVKKIIDI
+517 NDEEAKQIIDI

-553 TNFLP
+553 TKFLP
-558 IQQKGE
+558 IQQKGS

-590 RNLSIIDR
+590 RNLSIVDR
-598 TLKLINN
+598 TLELIGS
-605 ENLDFDNLELDDE
+605 ESLDIDNLKLNDE

-638 VAQSVSRNLNP
+638 VAQSTSRSLKPN
-649 KRFEDIVALVA
+649 RFEDIVALVA

-678 ANLRKEIEYL
+678 ANNRKEIEYL
-688 HPDLKEVLEETYGVI
+688 HSDLESILNETYGVI

-709 MQIAQKIAGFDLQEA
+709 MQIAEKIAGFNLQEA

-736 QVMEEQRKKFT
+736 KVMEEQRKKFT
-747 DGAVYKNYSEQFAIE
+747 DGAVSNNYSEQFAIE
-762 VFDQI
+762 LFDQI

-798 AEYLAASLT
+798 AEYIAACLT

-814 RTAIFLA
+814 RTAIFLS
-821 EARDMGVNVSTP
+821 EARDMGVKVSTP

-863 AEKIV
+863 ADKIV
-868 QERNENGTFKT
+868 LERESNGDFESI
-879 VEDFLSRI
+879 EDFLSRI
-887 DSRSLNKRGI
+887 DSRSLNKRGV
-897 EALIQGGGFDQ
+897 EALIQGGGLDK

-913 KGLYQSSIDLIEDAK
+913 KGMFDSAIELIENAK
-928 KLKSD
+928 ELKANK
-933 RENNQGSLFNF
+933 ENNQGSLFEM
-944 EDQNS
+944 EDSNS
-949 DQTSISKTE
+949 THININNTE
-958 WTKKELLERERE
+958 WDKKELLERERE
-970 MLGFFVSEDPLD
+970 MLGFFVSEDPLE
-982 GYGAVLKSESSH
+982 GYGEVLKSESSH
-994 SIIELLNTEED
+994 SIIELQSLEE
-1005 ELEDLNVVIAGLISN
+1005 EEINVTISGLISN

-1031 WIQFDLQDVTGSTGV
+1031 WIQFDIQDLTGSSGV

-1055 YNSSIEGEIY
+1055 YNASIDGEIY

-1073 GGTENII
+1073 GGSENTI
-1080 RARDMQVIDP
+1080 RARDVEVIEP
-1090 SKMVENLDTSP
+1090 SKMIENLDTSP
-1101 LRIVADTNKLDKNN
+1101 LRISVDEEKLDKKNLV
-1115 MILLR
+1115 LLK
-1120 ELLEKHPGL
+1120 ELLEKFPGL
-1129 SDVELEVT
+1129 SSVELEVN
-1137 DSSGTR
+1137 SKSGSK
-1143 LMQLNEIRVKKTN
+1143 LLELKEIKVKKTN
-1156 QLKNEISTLLSN
+1156 QLKNEISTLLAK

>member
-1 MNNSFV
+1 MTKSFV

-18 DGAAKITDYLKKV
+18 DGAAKIVDYLKKV

-41 TDHGNLYGALEFV
+41 TDHGNLYGAMEFV
-54 RQAESL
+54 QKANDL
-60 DIKPIIGYEA
+60 GIKPIIGYEA
-70 YVTPG
+70 YITPG
-75 SRFDRPDRDNNKR
+75 SRFDRPDRENNKR

-94 AENNVG
+94 AENNIG

-107 VSKAYLEGFYYKPR
+107 VSKAYTEGYYYKPR
-121 VDYQLLSEHSEG
+121 IDYELLDQHHG
-133 IIALSGCLGG
+133 GLIALSGCLGG
-143 EVAQHLAPDGSKE
+143 ELAQHLAPDGSVE
-156 EGNIKNEKSYEKAL
+156 EGNTSNERSFEKAL
-170 EKAKNYQEIFGK
+170 DIAKKYQSIFGK
-182 DNFFI
+182 ENYFI
-187 EIHNHGISQQL
+187 EIHNHGIKQQL
-198 EILDDLV
+198 DILDDLV
-205 SISKELEAPLVAAND
+205 EIAELIDAPLVAAND
-220 SHYVSQDDSSA
+220 SHYVEENGAEA
-231 HDALLCVQTNA
+231 HDALLCVQTNR
-242 TMEDENRFKFDG
+242 TLDDESRFRFDG
-254 EEYYV
+254 SGYYV
-259 KSSEEMRT
+259 KSAEEMRK
-267 LFPDDKYPNACD
+267 LFPEDKYPGACD
-279 NTLKIANRVHYEFE
+279 NTLAIADRVNYEFN
-293 FDKDYLPD
+293 FDNSYLPD
-301 FPVQDDS
+301 FPIEDKNVS
-308 LSADEYLRKKVLIGA
+308 PEELLKIKVYEGGERKYGTLTS
-323 EEKYQDVNLEIQD
+323 EIIE
-336 RIDYELEVI
+336 RIDYELDVI

-358 DLIDFAKSKNIR
+358 DLIEFSKKRNIR

-388 ITGIEPLKYG
+388 ITGIEPLEYG

-418 FDERYRG
+418 FDERYRN
-425 DVIQYAIDK
+425 DVIQYAIEK
-434 YGKDRVAHIVTFA
+434 YGQDRVAHIVTFA
-447 TIKAKQAIRDASRV
+447 TIKAKQAIRDAARV
-461 LGLPFLSGDK
+461 LGLPFSSGDR
-471 VAKMMPPMILGN
+471 VAKLMPPMILGN
-483 TATISECLNLDENNT
+483 TATISECLSLDEENT

-509 EELRSEYK
+509 EELRKQYK
-517 NNDEVKKIIDI
+517 NDEEAKQIIDI

-553 TNFLP
+553 TKFLP
-558 IQQKGE
+558 IQQKGS

-590 RNLSIIDR
+590 RNLSIVDR
-598 TLKLINN
+598 TLELIGS
-605 ENLDFDNLELDDE
+605 ESLDIDNLKLDDE

-638 VAQSVSRNLNP
+638 VAQSTSRSLKP

-678 ANLRKEIEYL
+678 ANNRKEIEYL
-688 HPDLKEVLEETYGVI
+688 HNDLESILNETYGVI

-709 MQIAQKIAGFDLQEA
+709 MQIAEKIAGFNLQEA

-736 QVMEEQRKKFT
+736 KVMEEQRKKFT
-747 DGAVYKNYSEQFAIE
+747 DGAVSNNYSEQFAIE
-762 VFDQI
+762 LFDQI

-798 AEYLAASLT
+798 AEYIAACLT

-814 RTAIFLA
+814 RTAIFLS
-821 EARDMGVNVSTP
+821 EARDMGVKVSTP

-863 AEKIV
+863 ADKIV
-868 QERNENGTFKT
+868 LERESNGDFESI
-879 VEDFLSRI
+879 EDFLSRI
-887 DSRSLNKRGI
+887 DSRSLNKRGV
-897 EALIQGGGFDQ
+897 EALIQGGGLDK

-913 KGLYQSSIDLIEDAK
+913 KGMFDSTIELIENAK
-928 KLKSD
+928 ELKANK
-933 RENNQGSLFNF
+933 ENNQGSLFEM
-944 EDQNS
+944 EDSNS
-949 DQTSISKTE
+949 TTININNTE
-958 WTKKELLERERE
+958 WDKKELLERERE
-970 MLGFFVSEDPLD
+970 MLGFFVSEDPLE
-982 GYGAVLKSESSH
+982 GYGEVLKSESTH
-994 SIIELLNTEED
+994 SIIELQSLED
-1005 ELEDLNVVIAGLISN
+1005 EEEINVTISGLISN

-1031 WIQFDLQDVTGSTGV
+1031 WIQFDIQDLTGSSGV

-1055 YNSSIEGEIY
+1055 YNASIDGEIY

-1073 GGTENII
+1073 GGSENTI
-1080 RARDMQVIDP
+1080 RARDIDVIEP
-1090 SKMVENLDTSP
+1090 SKMIENLDTSP
-1101 LRIVADTNKLDKNN
+1101 LRISVDEEKLDKKNLV
-1115 MILLR
+1115 LLK
-1120 ELLEKHPGL
+1120 ELLEKFPGL
-1129 SDVELEVT
+1129 SSVELEVN
-1137 DSSGTR
+1137 SKSGSK
-1143 LMQLNEIRVKKTN
+1143 LLELKEIKVKKTN
-1156 QLKNEISTLLSN
+1156 QLKNEISTLLAK

>member
-1 MNNSFV
+1 MTKSFV

-18 DGAAKITDYLKKV
+18 DGAAKIVDYLKKV

-41 TDHGNLYGALEFV
+41 TDHGNLYGAMEFV
-54 RQAESL
+54 QKANDL
-60 DIKPIIGYEA
+60 GIKPIIGYEA
-70 YVTPG
+70 YITPG
-75 SRFDRPDRDNNKR
+75 SRFDRPDRENNKR

-94 AENNVG
+94 AENNIG

-107 VSKAYLEGFYYKPR
+107 VSKAYTEGYYYKPR
-121 VDYQLLSEHSEG
+121 IDYELLDQHHDG
-133 IIALSGCLGG
+133 LIALSGCLGG
-143 EVAQHLAPDGSKE
+143 ELAQHLAPDGSVE
-156 EGNIKNEKSYEKAL
+156 EGNTSNERSFEKAL
-170 EKAKNYQEIFGK
+170 DIAKKYQSIFGK
-182 DNFFI
+182 ENYFI
-187 EIHNHGISQQL
+187 EIHNHGIKQQL
-198 EILDDLV
+198 DILDDLV
-205 SISKELEAPLVAAND
+205 EIAELIDAPLVAAND
-220 SHYVSQDDSSA
+220 SHYVEENGAEA
-231 HDALLCVQTNA
+231 HDALLCVQTNR
-242 TMEDENRFKFDG
+242 TLDDESRFRFDG
-254 EEYYV
+254 SGYYV
-259 KSSEEMRT
+259 KSAEEMRK
-267 LFPDDKYPNACD
+267 LFPEDKYPGACD
-279 NTLKIANRVHYEFE
+279 NTLAIADRVNYEFN
-293 FDKDYLPD
+293 FDNSYLPD
-301 FPVQDDS
+301 FPIEDKNVS
-308 LSADEYLRKKVLIGA
+308 PEELLKIKVYEGGERKYGTLTS
-323 EEKYQDVNLEIQD
+323 EIIE
-336 RIDYELEVI
+336 RIDYELDVI

-358 DLIDFAKSKNIR
+358 DLIEFSKKRNIR

-388 ITGIEPLKYG
+388 ITGIEPLEYG

-418 FDERYRG
+418 FDERYRN
-425 DVIQYAIDK
+425 DVIQYAIEK
-434 YGKDRVAHIVTFA
+434 YGQDRVAHIVTFA
-447 TIKAKQAIRDASRV
+447 TIKAKQAIRDAARV
-461 LGLPFLSGDK
+461 LGLPFSSGDR
-471 VAKMMPPMILGN
+471 VAKLMPPMILGN
-483 TATISECLNLDENNT
+483 TATISECLSLDEENT

-509 EELRSEYK
+509 EELRKQYK
-517 NNDEVKKIIDI
+517 NDEEAKQIIDI

-553 TNFLP
+553 TKFLP
-558 IQQKGE
+558 IQQKGS

-590 RNLSIIDR
+590 RNLSIVDR
-598 TLKLINN
+598 TLELIGS
-605 ENLDFDNLELDDE
+605 ESLDIDNLKLDDE

-638 VAQSVSRNLNP
+638 VAQSTSRSLKP

-678 ANLRKEIEYL
+678 ANNRKEIEYL
-688 HPDLKEVLEETYGVI
+688 HNDLESILNETYGVI

-709 MQIAQKIAGFDLQEA
+709 MQIAEKIAGFNLQEA

-736 QVMEEQRKKFT
+736 KVMEEQRKKFT
-747 DGAVYKNYSEQFAIE
+747 DGAVSNNYSEQFAIE
-762 VFDQI
+762 LFDQI

-798 AEYLAASLT
+798 AEYIAACLT

-814 RTAIFLA
+814 RTAIFLS
-821 EARDMGVNVSTP
+821 EARDMGVKVSTP

-863 AEKIV
+863 ADKIV
-868 QERNENGTFKT
+868 LERESNGDFESI
-879 VEDFLSRI
+879 EDFLSRI
-887 DSRSLNKRGI
+887 DSRSLNKRGV
-897 EALIQGGGFDQ
+897 EALIQGGGLDK
-908 FGLTR
+908 FGHTR
-913 KGLYQSSIDLIEDAK
+913 KGMFDSAIELIENAK
-928 KLKSD
+928 ELKANK
-933 RENNQGSLFNF
+933 ENNQGSLFEI
-944 EDQNS
+944 EDSNS
-949 DQTSISKTE
+949 TTISIKNTE
-958 WTKKELLERERE
+958 WDKKELLERERE
-970 MLGFFVSEDPLD
+970 MLGFFVSEDPLE
-982 GYGAVLKSESSH
+982 GYGEVLKSESTH
-994 SIIELLNTEED
+994 SIIELQSLED
-1005 ELEDLNVVIAGLISN
+1005 EEEINVTISGLISN

-1031 WIQFDLQDVTGSTGV
+1031 WIQFDIQDLTGSSGV

-1055 YNSSIEGEIY
+1055 YNASIDGEIY

-1073 GGTENII
+1073 GGSENTI
-1080 RARDMQVIDP
+1080 RARDIEVIEP
-1090 SKMVENLDTSP
+1090 SKMIENLDISP
-1101 LRIVADTNKLDKNN
+1101 LRISVDEEKLDKKNLV
-1115 MILLR
+1115 LLK
-1120 ELLEKHPGL
+1120 ELLEKFPGL
-1129 SDVELEVT
+1129 SSVELEVN
-1137 DSSGTR
+1137 SKSGSK
-1143 LMQLNEIRVKKTN
+1143 LLELKEIKVKKTN
-1156 QLKNEISTLLSN
+1156 QLKNEISTLLAK

>member
-1 MNNSFV
+1 MTKSFV

-18 DGAAKITDYLKKV
+18 DGAAKIVDYLKKV

-41 TDHGNLYGALEFV
+41 TDHGNLYGAMEFV
-54 RQAESL
+54 QKANDL
-60 DIKPIIGYEA
+60 GIKPIIGYEA
-70 YVTPG
+70 YITPG
-75 SRFDRPDRDNNKR
+75 SRFDRPDRENNKR

-94 AENNVG
+94 AENNIG

-107 VSKAYLEGFYYKPR
+107 VSKAYTEGYYYKPR
-121 VDYQLLSEHSEG
+121 IDYELLDQHHG
-133 IIALSGCLGG
+133 GLIALSGCLGG
-143 EVAQHLAPDGSKE
+143 ELAQHLAPDGSVE
-156 EGNIKNEKSYEKAL
+156 EGNTSNERSFEKAL
-170 EKAKNYQEIFGK
+170 EIAKKYQSIFGK
-182 DNFFI
+182 ENYFI
-187 EIHNHGISQQL
+187 EIHNHGIKQQL
-198 EILDDLV
+198 DILDDLV
-205 SISKELEAPLVAAND
+205 EIAELIDAPLVAAND
-220 SHYVSQDDSSA
+220 SHYVEENGAEA
-231 HDALLCVQTNA
+231 HDALLCVQTNR
-242 TMEDENRFKFDG
+242 TLDDESRFRFDG
-254 EEYYV
+254 SGYYV
-259 KSSEEMRT
+259 KSAEEMRK
-267 LFPDDKYPNACD
+267 LFPEDKYPGACD
-279 NTLKIANRVHYEFE
+279 NTLAIANRVNYEFN
-293 FDKDYLPD
+293 FDNSYLPD
-301 FPVQDDS
+301 FPIEDKNVS
-308 LSADEYLRKKVLIGA
+308 PEELLKIKVYEGG
-323 EEKYQDVNLEIQD
+323 ESKYGTLTSEIIE
-336 RIDYELEVI
+336 RIDYELDVI

-358 DLIDFAKSKNIR
+358 DLIEFSKKRNIR

-388 ITGIEPLKYG
+388 ITGIEPLEYG

-418 FDERYRG
+418 FDERYRN
-425 DVIQYAIDK
+425 DVIQYAIEK
-434 YGKDRVAHIVTFA
+434 YGQDRVAHIVTFA
-447 TIKAKQAIRDASRV
+447 TIKAKQAIRDAARV
-461 LGLPFLSGDK
+461 LGLPFSSGDR
-471 VAKMMPPMILGN
+471 VAKLMPPMILGN
-483 TATISECLNLDENNT
+483 TATISECLSLDEENT

-509 EELRSEYK
+509 EELRKQYK
-517 NNDEVKKIIDI
+517 NDEEAKQIIDI

-553 TNFLP
+553 TKFLP
-558 IQQKGE
+558 IQQKGS

-590 RNLSIIDR
+590 RNLSIVDR
-598 TLKLINN
+598 TLELIGS
-605 ENLDFDNLELDDE
+605 ESLDIDNLKLDDE

-638 VAQSVSRNLNP
+638 VAQSTSRSLKP

-678 ANLRKEIEYL
+678 ANNRKEIEYL
-688 HPDLKEVLEETYGVI
+688 HNDLESILNETYGVI

-709 MQIAQKIAGFDLQEA
+709 MQIAEKIAGFNLQEA

-736 QVMEEQRKKFT
+736 KVMEEQRKKFT
-747 DGAVYKNYSEQFAIE
+747 DGAVSNNYSEQFAIE
-762 VFDQI
+762 LFDQI

-798 AEYLAASLT
+798 AEYIAACLT

-814 RTAIFLA
+814 RTAIFLS
-821 EARDMGVNVSTP
+821 EARDMGVKVSTP

-863 AEKIV
+863 ADKIV
-868 QERNENGTFKT
+868 LERESNGDFESI
-879 VEDFLSRI
+879 EDFLSRI
-887 DSRSLNKRGI
+887 DSRSLNKRGV
-897 EALIQGGGFDQ
+897 EALIQGGGLDK

-913 KGLYQSSIDLIEDAK
+913 KGMFDSAIELIENAK
-928 KLKSD
+928 ELKANK
-933 RENNQGSLFNF
+933 ENNQGSLFEM
-944 EDQNS
+944 EDSNS
-949 DQTSISKTE
+949 THININNTE
-958 WTKKELLERERE
+958 WDKKELLERERE
-970 MLGFFVSEDPLD
+970 MLGFFVSEDPLE
-982 GYGAVLKSESSH
+982 GYGEVLKSESSH
-994 SIIELLNTEED
+994 SIIELQSLED
-1005 ELEDLNVVIAGLISN
+1005 EEEINVTISGLISN

-1031 WIQFDLQDVTGSTGV
+1031 WIQFDIQDLTGSSGV

-1055 YNSSIEGEIY
+1055 YNASIDGEIY

-1073 GGTENII
+1073 GGSENTI
-1080 RARDMQVIDP
+1080 RARDVEVIEP
-1090 SKMVENLDTSP
+1090 SKMIENLDISP
-1101 LRIVADTNKLDKNN
+1101 LRISVDEEKLDKKNLV
-1115 MILLR
+1115 LLK
-1120 ELLEKHPGL
+1120 ELLEKFPGL
-1129 SDVELEVT
+1129 SSVELEVN
-1137 DSSGTR
+1137 SKSGSK
-1143 LMQLNEIRVKKTN
+1143 LLELKEIKVKKTN
-1156 QLKNEISTLLSN
+1156 QLKNEISTLLAK

>member
-1 MNNSFV
+1 MTKSFV

-18 DGAAKITDYLKKV
+18 DGAAKIVDYLKKV

-41 TDHGNLYGALEFV
+41 TDHGNLYGAMEFV
-54 RQAESL
+54 QKANELR
-60 DIKPIIGYEA
+60 IKPIIGYEA
-70 YVTPG
+70 YITPG
-75 SRFDRPDRDNNKR
+75 SRFDRPDRENNKR

-94 AENNVG
+94 AENNIG

-107 VSKAYLEGFYYKPR
+107 VSKAYTEGYYYKPR
-121 VDYQLLSEHSEG
+121 IDYELLDQHHDG
-133 IIALSGCLGG
+133 LIALSGCLGG
-143 EVAQHLAPDGSKE
+143 ELAQHLAPDGSVE
-156 EGNIKNEKSYEKAL
+156 EGNTSNERSFEKAL
-170 EKAKNYQEIFGK
+170 DIAKKYQSIFGK
-182 DNFFI
+182 ENYFI
-187 EIHNHGISQQL
+187 EIHNHGIKQQL
-198 EILDDLV
+198 DILDDLV
-205 SISKELEAPLVAAND
+205 EIAELIDAPLVAAND
-220 SHYVSQDDSSA
+220 SHYVEENGAEA
-231 HDALLCVQTNA
+231 HDALLCVQTNR
-242 TMEDENRFKFDG
+242 TLDDESRFRFDG
-254 EEYYV
+254 SGYYV
-259 KSSEEMRT
+259 KSAEEMRK
-267 LFPDDKYPNACD
+267 LFPEDKYPGACD
-279 NTLKIANRVHYEFE
+279 NTLAIADRVNYEFN
-293 FDKDYLPD
+293 FDNSYLPD
-301 FPVQDDS
+301 FPIEDKNVS
-308 LSADEYLRKKVLIGA
+308 PEELLKIKVYEGGERKYGTLTS
-323 EEKYQDVNLEIQD
+323 EIIE
-336 RIDYELEVI
+336 RIDYELDVI

-358 DLIDFAKSKNIR
+358 DLIEFSKKRNIR

-388 ITGIEPLKYG
+388 ITGIEPLEYG

-418 FDERYRG
+418 FDERYRN
-425 DVIQYAIDK
+425 DVIQYAIEK
-434 YGKDRVAHIVTFA
+434 YGQDRVAHIVTFA
-447 TIKAKQAIRDASRV
+447 TIKAKQAIRDAARV
-461 LGLPFLSGDK
+461 LGLPFSSGDR
-471 VAKMMPPMILGN
+471 VAKLMPPMILGN
-483 TATISECLNLDENNT
+483 TATISECLSLDEENT

-509 EELRSEYK
+509 EELRKQYK
-517 NNDEVKKIIDI
+517 NDEEAKQIIDI

-553 TNFLP
+553 TKYLP
-558 IQQKGE
+558 IQQKGS

-590 RNLSIIDR
+590 RNLSIVDR
-598 TLKLINN
+598 TLELIGS
-605 ENLDFDNLELDDE
+605 ESLDIDNLKLDDE

-638 VAQSVSRNLNP
+638 VAQSTSRSLKP

-678 ANLRKEIEYL
+678 ANNRKEIEYL
-688 HPDLKEVLEETYGVI
+688 HNDLESILNETYGVI

-709 MQIAQKIAGFDLQEA
+709 MQIAEKIAGFNLQEA

-736 QVMEEQRKKFT
+736 KVMEEQRIKFT
-747 DGAVYKNYSEQFAIE
+747 DGAVSNNYSEQFAIE
-762 VFDQI
+762 LFDQI

-790 AYLKANYP
+790 AYLKSNYP
-798 AEYLAASLT
+798 AEYIAACLT

-814 RTAIFLA
+814 RTAIFLS
-821 EARDMGVNVSTP
+821 EARDMGVKVSTP

-863 AEKIV
+863 ADKIV
-868 QERNENGTFKT
+868 LERESNGDFESI
-879 VEDFLSRI
+879 EDFLSRI
-887 DSRSLNKRGI
+887 DSRSLNKRGV
-897 EALIQGGGFDQ
+897 EALIQGGGLDK

-913 KGLYQSSIDLIEDAK
+913 KGMFDSTIELIENAK
-928 KLKSD
+928 ELKANK
-933 RENNQGSLFNF
+933 ENNQGSLFEM
-944 EDQNS
+944 EDSNS
-949 DQTSISKTE
+949 TTININNTE
-958 WTKKELLERERE
+958 WDKKELLERERE
-970 MLGFFVSEDPLD
+970 MLGFFVSEDPLE
-982 GYGAVLKSESSH
+982 GYGEVLKSESTH
-994 SIIELLNTEED
+994 SIIELQSLED
-1005 ELEDLNVVIAGLISN
+1005 EEEINVTISGLISN

-1031 WIQFDLQDVTGSTGV
+1031 WIQFDIQDLTGSSGV

-1055 YNSSIEGEIY
+1055 YNASIDGEIY

-1073 GGTENII
+1073 GGSENTI
-1080 RARDMQVIDP
+1080 RARDIEVIEP
-1090 SKMVENLDTSP
+1090 SKMIENLDISP
-1101 LRIVADTNKLDKNN
+1101 LRISVDEEKLDKKNLV
-1115 MILLR
+1115 LLK
-1120 ELLEKHPGL
+1120 ELLEKFPGL
-1129 SDVELEVT
+1129 SSVELEVN
-1137 DSSGTR
+1137 SKSGSK
-1143 LMQLNEIRVKKTN
+1143 LLELKEIKVKKTN
-1156 QLKNEISTLLSN
+1156 QLKNEISTLLAK

>member
-1 MNNSFV
+1 MTKSFV

-18 DGAAKITDYLKKV
+18 DGAAKIVDYLKKV

-41 TDHGNLYGALEFV
+41 TDHGNLYGAMEFV
-54 RQAESL
+54 QKANDL
-60 DIKPIIGYEA
+60 GIKPIIGYEA
-70 YVTPG
+70 YITPG
-75 SRFDRPDRDNNKR
+75 SRFDRPDRENNKR

-94 AENNVG
+94 AENNIG

-107 VSKAYLEGFYYKPR
+107 VSKAYTEGYYYKPR
-121 VDYQLLSEHSEG
+121 IDYELLDQHHDG
-133 IIALSGCLGG
+133 LIALSGCLGG
-143 EVAQHLAPDGSKE
+143 ELAQHLAPDGSVE
-156 EGNIKNEKSYEKAL
+156 EGNTSNERSFEKAL
-170 EKAKNYQEIFGK
+170 DIAKKYQSIFGK
-182 DNFFI
+182 ENYFI
-187 EIHNHGISQQL
+187 EIHNHGIKQQL
-198 EILDDLV
+198 DILDDLV
-205 SISKELEAPLVAAND
+205 EIAELIDAPLVAAND
-220 SHYVSQDDSSA
+220 SHYVEENGAEA
-231 HDALLCVQTNA
+231 HDALLCVQTNR
-242 TMEDENRFKFDG
+242 TLDDESRFRFDG
-254 EEYYV
+254 SGYYV
-259 KSSEEMRT
+259 KSAEEMRK
-267 LFPDDKYPNACD
+267 LFPEDKYPGACD
-279 NTLKIANRVHYEFE
+279 NTLAIADRVNYEFN
-293 FDKDYLPD
+293 FDNSYLPD
-301 FPVQDDS
+301 FPIEDKNVS
-308 LSADEYLRKKVLIGA
+308 PEELLKIKVYEGGERKYGTLTS
-323 EEKYQDVNLEIQD
+323 EIIE
-336 RIDYELEVI
+336 RIDYELDVI

-358 DLIDFAKSKNIR
+358 DLIEFSKKRNIR

-388 ITGIEPLKYG
+388 ITGIEPLEYG

-418 FDERYRG
+418 FDERYRN
-425 DVIQYAIDK
+425 DVIQYAIEK
-434 YGKDRVAHIVTFA
+434 YGQDRVAHIVTFA
-447 TIKAKQAIRDASRV
+447 TIKAKQAIRDAARV
-461 LGLPFLSGDK
+461 LGLPFSSGDR
-471 VAKMMPPMILGN
+471 VAKLMPPMILGN
-483 TATISECLNLDENNT
+483 TATISECLSLDEENT

-509 EELRSEYK
+509 EELRKQYK
-517 NNDEVKKIIDI
+517 NDEEAKQIIDI

-553 TNFLP
+553 TKFLP
-558 IQQKGE
+558 IQQKGS

-590 RNLSIIDR
+590 RNLSIVDR
-598 TLKLINN
+598 TLELIGS
-605 ENLDFDNLELDDE
+605 ESLDIDNLKLDDE

-638 VAQSVSRNLNP
+638 VAQSTSRSLKP

-678 ANLRKEIEYL
+678 ANNRKEIEYL
-688 HPDLKEVLEETYGVI
+688 HSDLESILNETYGVI

-709 MQIAQKIAGFDLQEA
+709 MQIAEKIAGFNLQEA

-736 QVMEEQRKKFT
+736 KVMEEQRKKFT
-747 DGAVYKNYSEQFAIE
+747 DGAVSNNYSEQFAIE
-762 VFDQI
+762 LFDQI

-798 AEYLAASLT
+798 AEYIAACLT

-814 RTAIFLA
+814 RTAIFLS
-821 EARDMGVNVSTP
+821 EARDMGVKVSTP

-863 AEKIV
+863 ADKIV
-868 QERNENGTFKT
+868 LERESNGDFESI
-879 VEDFLSRI
+879 EDFLSRI
-887 DSRSLNKRGI
+887 DSRSLNKRGV
-897 EALIQGGGFDQ
+897 EALIQGGGLDK
-908 FGLTR
+908 FGHTR
-913 KGLYQSSIDLIEDAK
+913 KGMFDSAIELIENAK
-928 KLKSD
+928 ELKANK
-933 RENNQGSLFNF
+933 ENNQGSLFEI
-944 EDQNS
+944 EDSNS
-949 DQTSISKTE
+949 TTISIKNTE
-958 WTKKELLERERE
+958 WDKKELLERERE
-970 MLGFFVSEDPLD
+970 MLGFFVSEDPLE
-982 GYGAVLKSESSH
+982 GYGEVLKSESTH
-994 SIIELLNTEED
+994 SIIELQSLED
-1005 ELEDLNVVIAGLISN
+1005 EEEINVTISGLISN

-1031 WIQFDLQDVTGSTGV
+1031 WIQFDIQDLTGSSGV

-1055 YNSSIEGEIY
+1055 YNASIDGEIY

-1073 GGTENII
+1073 GGSENTI
-1080 RARDMQVIDP
+1080 RARDIEVIEP
-1090 SKMVENLDTSP
+1090 SKMIENLDISP
-1101 LRIVADTNKLDKNN
+1101 LRISVDEEKLDKKNLV
-1115 MILLR
+1115 LLK
-1120 ELLEKHPGL
+1120 ELLEKFPGL
-1129 SDVELEVT
+1129 SSVELEVN
-1137 DSSGTR
+1137 SKSGSK
-1143 LMQLNEIRVKKTN
+1143 LLELKEIKVKKTN
-1156 QLKNEISTLLSN
+1156 QLKNEISTLLAK

>member
-1 MNNSFV
+1 MTKSFV

-18 DGAAKITDYLKKV
+18 DGAAKIVDYLKKV
-31 KELNQPAAAI
+31 KDLNQPAAAI
-41 TDHGNLYGALEFV
+41 TDHGNLYGAMEFV
-54 RQAESL
+54 QKANDL
-60 DIKPIIGYEA
+60 GIKPIIGYEA
-70 YVTPG
+70 YITPG
-75 SRFDRPDRDNNKR
+75 SRFDRPDRENNKR

-94 AENNVG
+94 AENNIG

-107 VSKAYLEGFYYKPR
+107 VSKAYTEGYYYKPR
-121 VDYQLLSEHSEG
+121 IDYELLDQHHDG
-133 IIALSGCLGG
+133 LIALSGCLGG
-143 EVAQHLAPDGSKE
+143 ELAQHLAPDGSVE
-156 EGNIKNEKSYEKAL
+156 EGNTSNERSFEKAL
-170 EKAKNYQEIFGK
+170 DIAKKYQSIFGK
-182 DNFFI
+182 ENYFI
-187 EIHNHGISQQL
+187 EIHNHGIKQQL
-198 EILDDLV
+198 DILDDLV
-205 SISKELEAPLVAAND
+205 EIAELIDAPLVAAND
-220 SHYVSQDDSSA
+220 SHYVEENGAEA
-231 HDALLCVQTNA
+231 HDALLCVQTNR
-242 TMEDENRFKFDG
+242 TLDDESRFRFDG
-254 EEYYV
+254 SGYYV
-259 KSSEEMRT
+259 KSAEEMRK
-267 LFPDDKYPNACD
+267 LFPEDKYPGACD
-279 NTLKIANRVHYEFE
+279 NTLAIADRVNYEFN
-293 FDKDYLPD
+293 FDNSYLPD
-301 FPVQDDS
+301 FPIEDKNVS
-308 LSADEYLRKKVLIGA
+308 PEELLKIKVYEGG
-323 EEKYQDVNLEIQD
+323 ESKYGTLTSEIIE
-336 RIDYELEVI
+336 RIDYELDVI

-358 DLIDFAKSKNIR
+358 DLIEFSKKRNIR

-388 ITGIEPLKYG
+388 ITGIEPLEYG

-418 FDERYRG
+418 FDERYRN
-425 DVIQYAIDK
+425 DVIQYAIEK
-434 YGKDRVAHIVTFA
+434 YGQDRVAHIVTFA
-447 TIKAKQAIRDASRV
+447 TIKAKQAIRDAARV
-461 LGLPFLSGDK
+461 LGLPFSSGDR
-471 VAKMMPPMILGN
+471 VAKLMPPMILGN
-483 TATISECLNLDENNT
+483 TATISECLSLDEENT

-509 EELRSEYK
+509 EELRKQYK
-517 NNDEVKKIIDI
+517 NDEEAKQIIDI

-553 TNFLP
+553 TKFLP
-558 IQQKGE
+558 IQQKGS

-590 RNLSIIDR
+590 RNLSIVDR
-598 TLKLINN
+598 TLELIGS
-605 ENLDFDNLELDDE
+605 ESLDIDNLKLDDE

-638 VAQSVSRNLNP
+638 VAQSTSRSLKP

-678 ANLRKEIEYL
+678 ANNRKEIEYL
-688 HPDLKEVLEETYGVI
+688 HNDLESILNETYGVI

-709 MQIAQKIAGFDLQEA
+709 MQIAEKIAGFNLQEA

-736 QVMEEQRKKFT
+736 KVMEEQRKKFT
-747 DGAVYKNYSEQFAIE
+747 DGAVSNNYSEQFAIE
-762 VFDQI
+762 LFDQI

-798 AEYLAASLT
+798 AEYIAACLT

-814 RTAIFLA
+814 RTAIFLS
-821 EARDMGVNVSTP
+821 EARDMGVKVSTP

-863 AEKIV
+863 ADKIV
-868 QERNENGTFKT
+868 LERESNGHFESI
-879 VEDFLSRI
+879 EDFLSRI
-887 DSRSLNKRGI
+887 DSRSLNKRGV
-897 EALIQGGGFDQ
+897 EALIQGGGLDK

-913 KGLYQSSIDLIEDAK
+913 KGMFDSAIELIENAK
-928 KLKSD
+928 ELKANK
-933 RENNQGSLFNF
+933 ENNQGSLFEM
-944 EDQNS
+944 EDSNS
-949 DQTSISKTE
+949 THININNTE
-958 WTKKELLERERE
+958 WDKKELLERERE
-970 MLGFFVSEDPLD
+970 MLGFFVSEDPLE
-982 GYGAVLKSESSH
+982 GYGEVLKSESSH
-994 SIIELLNTEED
+994 SIIELQSLED
-1005 ELEDLNVVIAGLISN
+1005 EEEINVTISGLISN

-1031 WIQFDLQDVTGSTGV
+1031 WIQFDIQDLTGSSGV

-1055 YNSSIEGEIY
+1055 YNASIDGEIY

-1073 GGTENII
+1073 GGSENTI
-1080 RARDMQVIDP
+1080 RARDVEVIEP
-1090 SKMVENLDTSP
+1090 SKMIENLDISP
-1101 LRIVADTNKLDKNN
+1101 LRISVDEEKLDKKNLV
-1115 MILLR
+1115 LLK
-1120 ELLEKHPGL
+1120 ELLEKFPGL
-1129 SDVELEVT
+1129 SSVELEVN
-1137 DSSGTR
+1137 SKSGSK
-1143 LMQLNEIRVKKTN
+1143 LLELKEIKVKKTN
-1156 QLKNEISTLLSN
+1156 QLKNEISTLLAK

>member
-1 MNNSFV
+1 MTKSFV

-18 DGAAKITDYLKKV
+18 DGAAKIVDYLKKV

-41 TDHGNLYGALEFV
+41 TDHGNLYGAMEFV
-54 RQAESL
+54 QKANDL
-60 DIKPIIGYEA
+60 GIKPIIGYEA
-70 YVTPG
+70 YITPG
-75 SRFDRPDRDNNKR
+75 SRFDRPDRENNKR

-94 AENNVG
+94 AENNIG

-107 VSKAYLEGFYYKPR
+107 VSKAYTEGYYYKPR
-121 VDYQLLSEHSEG
+121 IDYELLDQHHDG
-133 IIALSGCLGG
+133 LIALSGCLGG
-143 EVAQHLAPDGSKE
+143 ELAQHLAPDGSVE
-156 EGNIKNEKSYEKAL
+156 EGNTSNERSFEKAL
-170 EKAKNYQEIFGK
+170 DIAKKYQSIFGK
-182 DNFFI
+182 ENYFI
-187 EIHNHGISQQL
+187 EIHNHGIKQQL
-198 EILDDLV
+198 DILDDLV
-205 SISKELEAPLVAAND
+205 EIAELIDAPLVAAND
-220 SHYVSQDDSSA
+220 SHYVEENGAEA
-231 HDALLCVQTNA
+231 HDALLCVQTNR
-242 TMEDENRFKFDG
+242 TLDDESRFRFDG
-254 EEYYV
+254 SGYYV
-259 KSSEEMRT
+259 KSSEEMRK
-267 LFPDDKYPNACD
+267 LFPEDKYPGACD
-279 NTLKIANRVHYEFE
+279 NTLAIADRVKYEFN
-293 FDKDYLPD
+293 FDNSYLPD
-301 FPVQDDS
+301 FPIEDKNVS
-308 LSADEYLRKKVLIGA
+308 PEELLKIKVYEGG
-323 EEKYQDVNLEIQD
+323 ESKYGTLTSEIIE
-336 RIDYELEVI
+336 RIDYELDVI

-358 DLIDFAKSKNIR
+358 DLIEFSKKRNIR

-388 ITGIEPLKYG
+388 ITGIEPLEYG

-418 FDERYRG
+418 FDERYRN
-425 DVIQYAIDK
+425 DVIQYAIEK
-434 YGKDRVAHIVTFA
+434 YGQDRVAHIVTFA
-447 TIKAKQAIRDASRV
+447 TIKAKQAIRDAARV
-461 LGLPFLSGDK
+461 LGLPFSSGDR
-471 VAKMMPPMILGN
+471 VAKLMPPMILGN
-483 TATISECLNLDENNT
+483 TATISECLSLDEENT

-509 EELRSEYK
+509 EELRKQYK
-517 NNDEVKKIIDI
+517 NDEEAKQIIDI

-553 TNFLP
+553 TKFLP
-558 IQQKGE
+558 IQQKGS

-590 RNLSIIDR
+590 RNLSIVDR
-598 TLKLINN
+598 TLELIGS
-605 ENLDFDNLELDDE
+605 ESLDIDNLKLDDE

-638 VAQSVSRNLNP
+638 VAQSTSRSLKP

-678 ANLRKEIEYL
+678 ANNRKEIEYL
-688 HPDLKEVLEETYGVI
+688 HNDLESILNETYGVI

-709 MQIAQKIAGFDLQEA
+709 MQIAEKIAGFNLQEA

-736 QVMEEQRKKFT
+736 KVMEEQRKKFT
-747 DGAVYKNYSEQFAIE
+747 DGAVSNNYSEQFAIE
-762 VFDQI
+762 LFDQI

-798 AEYLAASLT
+798 AEYIAACLT

-814 RTAIFLA
+814 RTAIFLS
-821 EARDMGVNVSTP
+821 EARDMGVKVSTP

-863 AEKIV
+863 ADKIV
-868 QERNENGTFKT
+868 LERESNGHFESI
-879 VEDFLSRI
+879 EDFLSRI
-887 DSRSLNKRGI
+887 DSRSLNKRGV
-897 EALIQGGGFDQ
+897 EALIQGGGLDK

-913 KGLYQSSIDLIEDAK
+913 KGMFDSAIELIENAK
-928 KLKSD
+928 ELKANK
-933 RENNQGSLFNF
+933 ENNQGSLFEM
-944 EDQNS
+944 EDSNS
-949 DQTSISKTE
+949 THININNTE
-958 WTKKELLERERE
+958 WDKKELLERERE
-970 MLGFFVSEDPLD
+970 MLGFFVSEDPLE
-982 GYGAVLKSESSH
+982 GYGEVLKSESSH
-994 SIIELLNTEED
+994 SIIELQSLED
-1005 ELEDLNVVIAGLISN
+1005 EEEINVIISGLISN

-1031 WIQFDLQDVTGSTGV
+1031 WIQFDIQDLTGSSGV

-1055 YNSSIEGEIY
+1055 YNASIDGEIY

-1073 GGTENII
+1073 GGSENTI
-1080 RARDMQVIDP
+1080 RARDVEVIEP
-1090 SKMVENLDTSP
+1090 SKMIENLDISP
-1101 LRIVADTNKLDKNN
+1101 LRISVDEEKLDKKNLV
-1115 MILLR
+1115 LLK
-1120 ELLEKHPGL
+1120 ELLEKFPGL
-1129 SDVELEVT
+1129 SSVELEVN
-1137 DSSGTR
+1137 SKSGSK
-1143 LMQLNEIRVKKTN
+1143 LLELKEIKVKKTN
-1156 QLKNEISTLLSN
+1156 QLKNEISTLLAK

>member
-1 MNNSFV
+1 MTKSFV

-18 DGAAKITDYLKKV
+18 DGAAKIVDYLKKV

-41 TDHGNLYGALEFV
+41 TDHGNLYGAMEFV
-54 RQAESL
+54 QKANDL
-60 DIKPIIGYEA
+60 GIKPIIGYEA
-70 YVTPG
+70 YITPG
-75 SRFDRPDRDNNKR
+75 SRFDRPDRENNKR

-94 AENNVG
+94 AENNIG

-107 VSKAYLEGFYYKPR
+107 VSKAYTEGYYYKPR
-121 VDYQLLSEHSEG
+121 IDYELLDQHHDG
-133 IIALSGCLGG
+133 LIALSGCLGG
-143 EVAQHLAPDGSKE
+143 ELAQHLAPDGSVE
-156 EGNIKNEKSYEKAL
+156 EGNTSNERSFEKAL
-170 EKAKNYQEIFGK
+170 DIAKKYQSIFGK
-182 DNFFI
+182 ENYFI
-187 EIHNHGISQQL
+187 EIHNHGIKQQL
-198 EILDDLV
+198 DILDDLV
-205 SISKELEAPLVAAND
+205 EIAELIDAPLVAAND
-220 SHYVSQDDSSA
+220 SHYVEENGAEA
-231 HDALLCVQTNA
+231 HDALLCVQTNR
-242 TMEDENRFKFDG
+242 TLDDESRFRFDG
-254 EEYYV
+254 SGYYV
-259 KSSEEMRT
+259 KSAEEMRK
-267 LFPDDKYPNACD
+267 LFPEDKYPGACD
-279 NTLKIANRVHYEFE
+279 NTLAIADRVNYEFN
-293 FDKDYLPD
+293 FDNSYLPD
-301 FPVQDDS
+301 FPIKDKNVS
-308 LSADEYLRKKVLIGA
+308 PEELLKIKVYEGGERKYGTLTS
-323 EEKYQDVNLEIQD
+323 EIIE
-336 RIDYELEVI
+336 RIDYELDVI

-358 DLIDFAKSKNIR
+358 DLIEFSKKRNIR

-388 ITGIEPLKYG
+388 ITGIEPLEYG

-418 FDERYRG
+418 FDERYRN
-425 DVIQYAIDK
+425 DVIQYAIEK
-434 YGKDRVAHIVTFA
+434 YGQDRVAHIVTFA
-447 TIKAKQAIRDASRV
+447 TIKAKQAIRDAARV
-461 LGLPFLSGDK
+461 LGLPFSSGDR
-471 VAKMMPPMILGN
+471 VAKLMPPMILGN
-483 TATISECLNLDENNT
+483 TATISECLSLDEENT

-509 EELRSEYK
+509 EELRKQYK
-517 NNDEVKKIIDI
+517 NDEEAKQIIDI

-553 TNFLP
+553 TKFLP
-558 IQQKGE
+558 IQQKGS

-590 RNLSIIDR
+590 RNLSIVDR
-598 TLKLINN
+598 TLELIGN
-605 ENLDFDNLELDDE
+605 ESLDIDNLNLDDE

-638 VAQSVSRNLNP
+638 VAQSTSRSLKP

-678 ANLRKEIEYL
+678 ANNRKEIEYL
-688 HPDLKEVLEETYGVI
+688 HNDLESILNETYGVI

-709 MQIAQKIAGFDLQEA
+709 MQIAEKIAGFNLQEA

-736 QVMEEQRKKFT
+736 KVMEEQRKKFT
-747 DGAVYKNYSEQFAIE
+747 DGAVSNNYSEQFAIE
-762 VFDQI
+762 LFDQI

-798 AEYLAASLT
+798 AEYIAACLT

-814 RTAIFLA
+814 RTAIFLS
-821 EARDMGVNVSTP
+821 EARDMGVKVSTP

-863 AEKIV
+863 ADKIV
-868 QERNENGTFKT
+868 LERESNGDFESI
-879 VEDFLSRI
+879 EDFLSRI
-887 DSRSLNKRGI
+887 DSRSLNKRGV
-897 EALIQGGGFDQ
+897 EALIQGGGLDK

-913 KGLYQSSIDLIEDAK
+913 KGMFDSAIELIENAK
-928 KLKSD
+928 ELKANK
-933 RENNQGSLFNF
+933 ENNQGSLFEM
-944 EDQNS
+944 EDSNS
-949 DQTSISKTE
+949 TTININNTE
-958 WTKKELLERERE
+958 WDKKELLERERE
-970 MLGFFVSEDPLD
+970 MLGFFVSEDPLE
-982 GYGAVLKSESSH
+982 GYGEVLKSESSH
-994 SIIELLNTEED
+994 SIIELQSLED
-1005 ELEDLNVVIAGLISN
+1005 EEEINVTISGLISN

-1031 WIQFDLQDVTGSTGV
+1031 WIQFDIQDLTGSSGV

-1055 YNSSIEGEIY
+1055 YNASIDGEIY

-1073 GGTENII
+1073 GGSENTI
-1080 RARDMQVIDP
+1080 RARDVEVIEP
-1090 SKMVENLDTSP
+1090 SKMIENLDISP
-1101 LRIVADTNKLDKNN
+1101 LRISVDEEKLDKKNLV
-1115 MILLR
+1115 LLK
-1120 ELLEKHPGL
+1120 ELLEKFPGL
-1129 SDVELEVT
+1129 SSVELEVN
-1137 DSSGTR
+1137 SKSGSK
-1143 LMQLNEIRVKKTN
+1143 LLELKEIKVKKTN
-1156 QLKNEISTLLSN
+1156 QLKNEISTLLAK

>member
-1 MNNSFV
+1 MTKSFV

-18 DGAAKITDYLKKV
+18 DGAAKIVDYLKKV

-41 TDHGNLYGALEFV
+41 TDHGNLYGAMEFV
-54 RQAESL
+54 QKANDL
-60 DIKPIIGYEA
+60 GIKPIIGYEA
-70 YVTPG
+70 YITPG
-75 SRFDRPDRDNNKR
+75 SRFDRPDRENNKR

-94 AENNVG
+94 AENNIG

-107 VSKAYLEGFYYKPR
+107 VSKAYTEGYYYKPR
-121 VDYQLLSEHSEG
+121 IDYELLDQHHDG
-133 IIALSGCLGG
+133 LIALSGCLGG
-143 EVAQHLAPDGSKE
+143 ELAQHLAPDGSVE
-156 EGNIKNEKSYEKAL
+156 EGNTSNERSFEKAL
-170 EKAKNYQEIFGK
+170 DIAKKYQSIFGK
-182 DNFFI
+182 ENYFI
-187 EIHNHGISQQL
+187 EIHNHGIKQQL
-198 EILDDLV
+198 DILDDLV
-205 SISKELEAPLVAAND
+205 EIAELIDAPLVAAND
-220 SHYVSQDDSSA
+220 SHYVEENGAEA
-231 HDALLCVQTNA
+231 HDALLCVQTNR
-242 TMEDENRFKFDG
+242 TLDDESRFRFDG
-254 EEYYV
+254 SGYYV
-259 KSSEEMRT
+259 KSAEEMRK
-267 LFPDDKYPNACD
+267 LFPEDKYPGACD
-279 NTLKIANRVHYEFE
+279 NTLAIANRVNYEFN
-293 FDKDYLPD
+293 FDNSYLPD
-301 FPVQDDS
+301 FPIEDKNVS
-308 LSADEYLRKKVLIGA
+308 PEELLKIKVYEGG
-323 EEKYQDVNLEIQD
+323 ESKYGTLTSEIIE
-336 RIDYELEVI
+336 RIDYELDVI

-358 DLIDFAKSKNIR
+358 DLIDFSKKRNIR

-388 ITGIEPLKYG
+388 ITGIEPLEYG

-418 FDERYRG
+418 FDERYRN
-425 DVIQYAIDK
+425 DVIQYAIEK
-434 YGKDRVAHIVTFA
+434 YGQDRVAHIITFA
-447 TIKAKQAIRDASRV
+447 TIKAKQAIRDAARV
-461 LGLPFLSGDK
+461 LGLPFSSGDR
-471 VAKMMPPMILGN
+471 VAKLMPPMILGN
-483 TATISECLNLDENNT
+483 TATISECLSLDEENT

-509 EELRSEYK
+509 EELRKQYK
-517 NNDEVKKIIDI
+517 NDEEAKQIIDI

-553 TNFLP
+553 TKFLP
-558 IQQKGE
+558 IQQKGS

-590 RNLSIIDR
+590 RNLSIVDR
-598 TLKLINN
+598 TLELIGS
-605 ENLDFDNLELDDE
+605 ESLDIDNLKLDDE

-638 VAQSVSRNLNP
+638 VAQSTSRSLKP

-678 ANLRKEIEYL
+678 ANNRKEIEYL
-688 HPDLKEVLEETYGVI
+688 HNDLESILNETYGVI

-709 MQIAQKIAGFDLQEA
+709 MQIAEKIAGFNLQEA

-736 QVMEEQRKKFT
+736 KVMEEQRKKFT
-747 DGAVYKNYSEQFAIE
+747 DGAVSNNYSEQFAIE
-762 VFDQI
+762 LFDQI

-798 AEYLAASLT
+798 AEYIAACLT

-814 RTAIFLA
+814 RTAIFLS
-821 EARDMGVNVSTP
+821 EARDMGVKVSTP

-863 AEKIV
+863 ADKIV
-868 QERNENGTFKT
+868 LERESNGDFESI
-879 VEDFLSRI
+879 EDFLSRI
-887 DSRSLNKRGI
+887 DSRSLNKRGV
-897 EALIQGGGFDQ
+897 EALIQGGGLDK

-913 KGLYQSSIDLIEDAK
+913 KGMFDSAIELIENAK
-928 KLKSD
+928 ELKANK
-933 RENNQGSLFNF
+933 ENNQGSLFEM
-944 EDQNS
+944 EDSNS
-949 DQTSISKTE
+949 THININNTE
-958 WTKKELLERERE
+958 WDKKELLERERE
-970 MLGFFVSEDPLD
+970 MLGFFVSEDPLE
-982 GYGAVLKSESSH
+982 GYGEVLKSESTH
-994 SIIELLNTEED
+994 SIIELQSVED
-1005 ELEDLNVVIAGLISN
+1005 EEEINVTISGLISN

-1031 WIQFDLQDVTGSTGV
+1031 WIQFDIQDLTGSSGV

-1055 YNSSIEGEIY
+1055 YNASIDGEIY

-1073 GGTENII
+1073 GGSENTI
-1080 RARDMQVIDP
+1080 RARDVEVIEP
-1090 SKMVENLDTSP
+1090 SKMIENLDISP
-1101 LRIVADTNKLDKNN
+1101 LRISVDEEKLDKKNLV
-1115 MILLR
+1115 LLK
-1120 ELLEKHPGL
+1120 ELLEKFPGL
-1129 SDVELEVT
+1129 SSVELEVN
-1137 DSSGTR
+1137 SKSGSK
-1143 LMQLNEIRVKKTN
+1143 LLELKEIKVKKTN
-1156 QLKNEISTLLSN
+1156 QLKNEISTLLAK

>member
-1 MNNSFV
+1 MTKSFV

-18 DGAAKITDYLKKV
+18 DGAAKIVDYLKKV

-41 TDHGNLYGALEFV
+41 TDHGNLYGAMEFV
-54 RQAESL
+54 QKANDL
-60 DIKPIIGYEA
+60 GIKPIIGYEA
-70 YVTPG
+70 YITPG
-75 SRFDRPDRDNNKR
+75 SRFDRPDRENNKR

-94 AENNVG
+94 AENNIG

-107 VSKAYLEGFYYKPR
+107 VSKAYTEGYYYKPR
-121 VDYQLLSEHSEG
+121 IDYELLDQHHDG
-133 IIALSGCLGG
+133 LIALSGCLGG
-143 EVAQHLAPDGSKE
+143 ELAQHLAPDGSVE
-156 EGNIKNEKSYEKAL
+156 EGNTSNERSFEKAL
-170 EKAKNYQEIFGK
+170 DIAKKYQSIFGK
-182 DNFFI
+182 ENYFI
-187 EIHNHGISQQL
+187 EIHNHGIKQQL
-198 EILDDLV
+198 DILDDLV
-205 SISKELEAPLVAAND
+205 EIAELIDAPLVAAND
-220 SHYVSQDDSSA
+220 SHYVEENGAEA
-231 HDALLCVQTNA
+231 HDALLCVQTNR
-242 TMEDENRFKFDG
+242 TLDDESRFRFDG
-254 EEYYV
+254 SGYYV
-259 KSSEEMRT
+259 KSAEEMRK
-267 LFPDDKYPNACD
+267 LFPEDKYPGACD
-279 NTLKIANRVHYEFE
+279 NTLAIADRVNYEFN
-293 FDKDYLPD
+293 FDNSYLPD
-301 FPVQDDS
+301 FPIEDKNVS
-308 LSADEYLRKKVLIGA
+308 PEELLKIKVYEGGERKYGTLTS
-323 EEKYQDVNLEIQD
+323 EIIE
-336 RIDYELEVI
+336 RIDYELDVI

-358 DLIDFAKSKNIR
+358 DLIEFSKKRNIR

-388 ITGIEPLKYG
+388 ITGIEPLEYG

-418 FDERYRG
+418 FDERYRN
-425 DVIQYAIDK
+425 DVIQYAIEK
-434 YGKDRVAHIVTFA
+434 YGQDRVAHIVTFA
-447 TIKAKQAIRDASRV
+447 TIKAKQAIRDAARV
-461 LGLPFLSGDK
+461 LGLPFSSGDR
-471 VAKMMPPMILGN
+471 VAKLMPPMILGN
-483 TATISECLNLDENNT
+483 TATISECLSLDEENT

-509 EELRSEYK
+509 EELRKQYK
-517 NNDEVKKIIDI
+517 NDEEAKQIIDI

-553 TNFLP
+553 TKFLP
-558 IQQKGE
+558 IQQKGS

-590 RNLSIIDR
+590 RNLSIVDR
-598 TLKLINN
+598 TLELIGS
-605 ENLDFDNLELDDE
+605 ESLDIDNLKLDDE

-638 VAQSVSRNLNP
+638 VAQSTSRSLKP

-678 ANLRKEIEYL
+678 ANNRKEIEYL
-688 HPDLKEVLEETYGVI
+688 HNDLESILNETYGVI

-709 MQIAQKIAGFDLQEA
+709 MQIAEKIAGFNLQEA

-736 QVMEEQRKKFT
+736 KVMEEQRKKFT
-747 DGAVYKNYSEQFAIE
+747 DGAVSNNYSEQFAIE
-762 VFDQI
+762 LFDQI

-798 AEYLAASLT
+798 AEYIAACLT

-814 RTAIFLA
+814 RTAIFLS
-821 EARDMGVNVSTP
+821 EARDMGVKVSTP

-863 AEKIV
+863 ADKIV
-868 QERNENGTFKT
+868 LERESNGDFESI
-879 VEDFLSRI
+879 EDFLSRI
-887 DSRSLNKRGI
+887 DSRSLNKRGV
-897 EALIQGGGFDQ
+897 EALIQGGGLDK
-908 FGLTR
+908 FGHTR
-913 KGLYQSSIDLIEDAK
+913 KGMFDAVIDLIENAK
-928 KLKSD
+928 ELKATK
-933 RENNQGSLFNF
+933 ENNQVSLFPI
-944 EDQNS
+944 EEANS
-949 DQTSISKTE
+949 TSINIKSTE
-958 WTKKELLERERE
+958 WDKKELLERERE
-970 MLGFFVSEDPLD
+970 MLGFFVSEDPLE
-982 GYGAVLKSESSH
+982 GYGEVLKSESSH
-994 SIIELLNTEED
+994 SIIELQSLED
-1005 ELEDLNVVIAGLISN
+1005 EEEINVTISGLISN

-1031 WIQFDLQDVTGSTGV
+1031 WIQFDIQDLTGSSGV

-1055 YNSSIEGEIY
+1055 YNASIDGEIY

-1073 GGTENII
+1073 GGSENTI
-1080 RARDMQVIDP
+1080 RARDIEVIEP
-1090 SKMVENLDTSP
+1090 SKMIENLDISP
-1101 LRIVADTNKLDKNN
+1101 LRISVDEEKLDKKNLV
-1115 MILLR
+1115 LLK
-1120 ELLEKHPGL
+1120 ELLEKFPGL
-1129 SDVELEVT
+1129 SSVELEVN
-1137 DSSGTR
+1137 SKSGSK
-1143 LMQLNEIRVKKTN
+1143 LLELKEIKVKKTN
-1156 QLKNEISTLLSN
+1156 QLKNEISTLLAK

>member
-1 MNNSFV
+1 MTKSFV

-18 DGAAKITDYLKKV
+18 DGAAKIVDYLKKV

-41 TDHGNLYGALEFV
+41 TDHGNLYGAMEFV
-54 RQAESL
+54 QKANDL
-60 DIKPIIGYEA
+60 GIKPIIGYEA
-70 YVTPG
+70 YITPG
-75 SRFDRPDRDNNKR
+75 SRFDRPDRENNKR

-94 AENNVG
+94 AENNIG

-107 VSKAYLEGFYYKPR
+107 VSKAYTEGYYYKPR
-121 VDYQLLSEHSEG
+121 IDYELLDQHHDG
-133 IIALSGCLGG
+133 LIALSGCLGG
-143 EVAQHLAPDGSKE
+143 ELAQHLAPDGSVE
-156 EGNIKNEKSYEKAL
+156 EGNTSNERSFEKAL
-170 EKAKNYQEIFGK
+170 DIAKKYQSIFGK
-182 DNFFI
+182 ENYFI
-187 EIHNHGISQQL
+187 EIHNHGIKQQL
-198 EILDDLV
+198 DILDDLV
-205 SISKELEAPLVAAND
+205 EIAELIDAPLVAAND
-220 SHYVSQDDSSA
+220 SHYVEENGAEA
-231 HDALLCVQTNA
+231 HDALLCVQTNR
-242 TMEDENRFKFDG
+242 TLDDESRFRFDG
-254 EEYYV
+254 SGYYV
-259 KSSEEMRT
+259 KSAEEMRK
-267 LFPDDKYPNACD
+267 LFPEDKYPGACD
-279 NTLKIANRVHYEFE
+279 NTLAIADRVNYEFN
-293 FDKDYLPD
+293 FDNSYLPD
-301 FPVQDDS
+301 FPIEDKNVS
-308 LSADEYLRKKVLIGA
+308 PEELLKIKVYEGGERKYGTLTS
-323 EEKYQDVNLEIQD
+323 EIIE
-336 RIDYELEVI
+336 RIDYELDVI

-358 DLIDFAKSKNIR
+358 DLIEFSKKRNIR

-388 ITGIEPLKYG
+388 ITGIEPLEYG

-418 FDERYRG
+418 FDERYRN
-425 DVIQYAIDK
+425 DVIQYAIEK
-434 YGKDRVAHIVTFA
+434 YGQDRVAHIVTFA
-447 TIKAKQAIRDASRV
+447 TIKAKQAIRDAARV
-461 LGLPFLSGDK
+461 LGLPFSSGDR
-471 VAKMMPPMILGN
+471 VAKLMPPMILGN
-483 TATISECLNLDENNT
+483 TATISECLSLDEENT

-509 EELRSEYK
+509 EELRKQYK
-517 NNDEVKKIIDI
+517 NDEEAKQIIDI

-553 TNFLP
+553 TKFLP
-558 IQQKGE
+558 IQQKGS

-590 RNLSIIDR
+590 RNLSIVDR
-598 TLKLINN
+598 TLELIGS
-605 ENLDFDNLELDDE
+605 ESLDIDNLKLDDE

-638 VAQSVSRNLNP
+638 VAQSTSRSLKP

-678 ANLRKEIEYL
+678 ANNRKEIEYL
-688 HPDLKEVLEETYGVI
+688 HNDLESILNETYGVI

-709 MQIAQKIAGFDLQEA
+709 MQIAEKIAGFNLQEA

-736 QVMEEQRKKFT
+736 KVMEEQRKKFT
-747 DGAVYKNYSEQFAIE
+747 DGAVSNNYSEQFAIE
-762 VFDQI
+762 LFDQI

-798 AEYLAASLT
+798 AEYIAACLT

-814 RTAIFLA
+814 RTAIFLS
-821 EARDMGVNVSTP
+821 EARDMGVKVSTP

-863 AEKIV
+863 ADKIV
-868 QERNENGTFKT
+868 LERESNGDFESI
-879 VEDFLSRI
+879 EDFLSRI
-887 DSRSLNKRGI
+887 DSRSLNKRGV
-897 EALIQGGGFDQ
+897 EALIQGGGLDK

-913 KGLYQSSIDLIEDAK
+913 KGMFDSAIELIENAK
-928 KLKSD
+928 ELKANK
-933 RENNQGSLFNF
+933 ENNQGSLFEM
-944 EDQNS
+944 EDSNS
-949 DQTSISKTE
+949 THININNTE
-958 WTKKELLERERE
+958 WDKKELLERERE
-970 MLGFFVSEDPLD
+970 MLGFFVSEDPLE
-982 GYGAVLKSESSH
+982 GYGEVLKSESSH
-994 SIIELLNTEED
+994 SIIELQSLED
-1005 ELEDLNVVIAGLISN
+1005 EEEINVTISGLISN

-1031 WIQFDLQDVTGSTGV
+1031 WIQFDIQDLTGSSGV

-1055 YNSSIEGEIY
+1055 YNASIDGEIY

-1073 GGTENII
+1073 GGSENTI
-1080 RARDMQVIDP
+1080 RARDVEVIEP
-1090 SKMVENLDTSP
+1090 SKMIENLDISP
-1101 LRIVADTNKLDKNN
+1101 LRISVDEEKLDKKNLV
-1115 MILLR
+1115 LLK
-1120 ELLEKHPGL
+1120 ELLEKFPGL
-1129 SDVELEVT
+1129 SSVELEVN
-1137 DSSGTR
+1137 SKSGSK
-1143 LMQLNEIRVKKTN
+1143 LLELKEIKVKKTN
-1156 QLKNEISTLLSN
+1156 QLKNEISTLLAK

>member
-1 MNNSFV
+1 MTKSFV

-18 DGAAKITDYLKKV
+18 DGAAKIVDYLKKV

-41 TDHGNLYGALEFV
+41 TDHGNLYGAMEFV
-54 RQAESL
+54 QKANDL
-60 DIKPIIGYEA
+60 GIKPIIGYEA
-70 YVTPG
+70 YITPG
-75 SRFDRPDRDNNKR
+75 SRFDRPDRENNKR

-94 AENNVG
+94 AENNIG

-107 VSKAYLEGFYYKPR
+107 VSKAYTEGYYYKPR
-121 VDYQLLSEHSEG
+121 IDYELLDQHRDG
-133 IIALSGCLGG
+133 LIALSGCLGG
-143 EVAQHLAPDGSKE
+143 ELAQHLAPDGSVE
-156 EGNIKNEKSYEKAL
+156 EGNTSNERSFEKAL
-170 EKAKNYQEIFGK
+170 DIAKKYQSIFGK
-182 DNFFI
+182 ENYFI
-187 EIHNHGISQQL
+187 EIHNHGIKQQL
-198 EILDDLV
+198 DILDDLV
-205 SISKELEAPLVAAND
+205 EIAELIDAPLVAAND
-220 SHYVSQDDSSA
+220 SHYVEENGAEA
-231 HDALLCVQTNA
+231 HDALLCVQTNR
-242 TMEDENRFKFDG
+242 TLDDESRFRFDG
-254 EEYYV
+254 SGYYV
-259 KSSEEMRT
+259 KSAEEMRK
-267 LFPDDKYPNACD
+267 LFPEDKYPGACD
-279 NTLKIANRVHYEFE
+279 NTLAIANRVNYEFN
-293 FDKDYLPD
+293 FDNSYLPD
-301 FPVQDDS
+301 FPIEDKNVS
-308 LSADEYLRKKVLIGA
+308 PEELLKIKVYEGG
-323 EEKYQDVNLEIQD
+323 ESKYGTLTSEIIE
-336 RIDYELEVI
+336 RIDYELDVI

-358 DLIDFAKSKNIR
+358 DLIEFSKKRNIR

-388 ITGIEPLKYG
+388 ITGIEPLEYG

-418 FDERYRG
+418 FDERYRN
-425 DVIQYAIDK
+425 DVIQYAIEK
-434 YGKDRVAHIVTFA
+434 YGQDRVAHIVTFA
-447 TIKAKQAIRDASRV
+447 TIKAKQAIRDAARV
-461 LGLPFLSGDK
+461 LGLPFSSGDR
-471 VAKMMPPMILGN
+471 VAKLMPPMILGN
-483 TATISECLNLDENNT
+483 TATISECLSLDEENT

-509 EELRSEYK
+509 EELRKQYK
-517 NNDEVKKIIDI
+517 NDEEAKQIIDI

-553 TNFLP
+553 TKFLP
-558 IQQKGE
+558 IQQKGS

-590 RNLSIIDR
+590 RNLSIVDR
-598 TLKLINN
+598 TLELIGS
-605 ENLDFDNLELDDE
+605 ESLDIDNLKLDDE

-638 VAQSVSRNLNP
+638 VAQSTSRSLKP

-678 ANLRKEIEYL
+678 ANNRKEIEYL
-688 HPDLKEVLEETYGVI
+688 HNDLESILNETYGVI

-709 MQIAQKIAGFDLQEA
+709 MQIAEKIAGFNLQEA

-736 QVMEEQRKKFT
+736 KVMEEQRKKFT
-747 DGAVYKNYSEQFAIE
+747 DGAVSNNYSEQFAIE
-762 VFDQI
+762 LFDQI

-798 AEYLAASLT
+798 AEYIAACLT

-814 RTAIFLA
+814 RTAIFLS
-821 EARDMGVNVSTP
+821 EARDMGVKVSTP

-863 AEKIV
+863 ADKIV
-868 QERNENGTFKT
+868 LERESNGDFESI
-879 VEDFLSRI
+879 EDFLSRI
-887 DSRSLNKRGI
+887 DSRSLNKRGV
-897 EALIQGGGFDQ
+897 EALIQGGGLDK

-913 KGLYQSSIDLIEDAK
+913 KGMFDSAIELIENAK
-928 KLKSD
+928 ELKANK
-933 RENNQGSLFNF
+933 ENNQGSLFEM
-944 EDQNS
+944 EDSNS
-949 DQTSISKTE
+949 THININNTE
-958 WTKKELLERERE
+958 WDKKELLERERE
-970 MLGFFVSEDPLD
+970 MLGFFVSEDPLE
-982 GYGAVLKSESSH
+982 GYGEVLKSESSH
-994 SIIELLNTEED
+994 SIIELQSLED
-1005 ELEDLNVVIAGLISN
+1005 EEEINVTISGLISN

-1031 WIQFDLQDVTGSTGV
+1031 WIQFDIQDLTGSSGV

-1055 YNSSIEGEIY
+1055 YNASIDGEIY

-1073 GGTENII
+1073 GGSENTI
-1080 RARDMQVIDP
+1080 RARDVEVIEP
-1090 SKMVENLDTSP
+1090 SKMIENLDISP
-1101 LRIVADTNKLDKNN
+1101 LRISVDEEKLDKKNLV
-1115 MILLR
+1115 LLK
-1120 ELLEKHPGL
+1120 ELLEKFPGL
-1129 SDVELEVT
+1129 SSVELEVN
-1137 DSSGTR
+1137 SKSGSK
-1143 LMQLNEIRVKKTN
+1143 LLELKEIKVKKTN
-1156 QLKNEISTLLSN
+1156 QLKNEISTLLAK

>member
-1 MNNSFV
+1 MTKSFV

-18 DGAAKITDYLKKV
+18 DGAAKIVDYLKKV

-41 TDHGNLYGALEFV
+41 TDHGNLYGAMEFV
-54 RQAESL
+54 QKANDL
-60 DIKPIIGYEA
+60 GIKPIIGYEA
-70 YVTPG
+70 YITPG
-75 SRFDRPDRDNNKR
+75 SRFDRPDRENNKR

-94 AENNVG
+94 AENNIG

-107 VSKAYLEGFYYKPR
+107 VSKAYTEGYYYKPR
-121 VDYQLLSEHSEG
+121 IDYELLDQHHDG
-133 IIALSGCLGG
+133 LIALSGCLGG
-143 EVAQHLAPDGSKE
+143 ELAQHLAPDGSVE
-156 EGNIKNEKSYEKAL
+156 EGNTSNERSFEKAL
-170 EKAKNYQEIFGK
+170 DIAKKYQSIFGK
-182 DNFFI
+182 ENYFI
-187 EIHNHGISQQL
+187 EIHNHGIKQQL
-198 EILDDLV
+198 DILDDLV
-205 SISKELEAPLVAAND
+205 EIAELIDAPLVAAND
-220 SHYVSQDDSSA
+220 SHYVEENGAEA
-231 HDALLCVQTNA
+231 HDALLCVQTNR
-242 TMEDENRFKFDG
+242 TLDDESRFRFDG
-254 EEYYV
+254 SGYYV
-259 KSSEEMRT
+259 KSAEEMRK
-267 LFPDDKYPNACD
+267 LFPEDKYPGACD
-279 NTLKIANRVHYEFE
+279 NTLAIADRVNYEFN
-293 FDKDYLPD
+293 FDNSYLPD
-301 FPVQDDS
+301 FPIEDKNVS
-308 LSADEYLRKKVLIGA
+308 PEELLKIKVYEGGERKYGTLTS
-323 EEKYQDVNLEIQD
+323 EIIE
-336 RIDYELEVI
+336 RIDYELDVI

-358 DLIDFAKSKNIR
+358 DLIEFSKKRNIR

-388 ITGIEPLKYG
+388 ITGIEPLEYG

-418 FDERYRG
+418 FDERYRN
-425 DVIQYAIDK
+425 DVIQYAIEK
-434 YGKDRVAHIVTFA
+434 YGQDRVAHIVTFA
-447 TIKAKQAIRDASRV
+447 TIKAKQAIRDAARV
-461 LGLPFLSGDK
+461 LGLPFSSGDR
-471 VAKMMPPMILGN
+471 VAKLMPPMILGN
-483 TATISECLNLDENNT
+483 TATISECLSLDEENT

-509 EELRSEYK
+509 EELRKQYK
-517 NNDEVKKIIDI
+517 NDEEAKQIIDI

-553 TNFLP
+553 TKFLP
-558 IQQKGE
+558 IQQKGS

-590 RNLSIIDR
+590 RNLSIVDR
-598 TLKLINN
+598 TLELIGS
-605 ENLDFDNLELDDE
+605 ESLDIDNLKLDDE

-638 VAQSVSRNLNP
+638 VAQSTSRSLKP

-678 ANLRKEIEYL
+678 ANNRKEIEYL
-688 HPDLKEVLEETYGVI
+688 HNDLESILNETYGVI

-709 MQIAQKIAGFDLQEA
+709 MQIAEKIAGFNLQEA

-736 QVMEEQRKKFT
+736 KVMEEQRKKFT
-747 DGAVYKNYSEQFAIE
+747 DGAVSNNYSEQFAIE
-762 VFDQI
+762 LFDQI

-798 AEYLAASLT
+798 AEYIAACLT

-814 RTAIFLA
+814 RTAIFLS
-821 EARDMGVNVSTP
+821 EARDMGVKVSTP

-863 AEKIV
+863 ADKIV
-868 QERNENGTFKT
+868 LERESNGDFESI
-879 VEDFLSRI
+879 EDFLSRI
-887 DSRSLNKRGI
+887 DSRSLNKRGV
-897 EALIQGGGFDQ
+897 EALIQGGGLDK
-908 FGLTR
+908 FGHTR
-913 KGLYQSSIDLIEDAK
+913 KGMFDSAIELIENAK
-928 KLKSD
+928 ELKANK
-933 RENNQGSLFNF
+933 ENNQGSLFEM
-944 EDQNS
+944 EDSNS
-949 DQTSISKTE
+949 TTISIKNTE
-958 WTKKELLERERE
+958 WDKKELLERERE
-970 MLGFFVSEDPLD
+970 MLGFFVSEDPLE
-982 GYGAVLKSESSH
+982 GYGEVLKSESSH
-994 SIIELLNTEED
+994 SIIELQSLED
-1005 ELEDLNVVIAGLISN
+1005 EEEVNVTISGLISN

-1031 WIQFDLQDVTGSTGV
+1031 WIQFDIQDLTGSSGV

-1055 YNSSIEGEIY
+1055 YNASIDGEIY

-1073 GGTENII
+1073 GGTENTI
-1080 RARDMQVIDP
+1080 RARDIEVIEP
-1090 SKMVENLDTSP
+1090 SKMIENLDISP
-1101 LRIVADTNKLDKNN
+1101 LRISVDEEKLDKKNLV
-1115 MILLR
+1115 LLK
-1120 ELLEKHPGL
+1120 ELLEKFPGL
-1129 SDVELEVT
+1129 SSVELEVN
-1137 DSSGTR
+1137 SKSGSK
-1143 LMQLNEIRVKKTN
+1143 LLELKEIKVKKTN
-1156 QLKNEISTLLSN
+1156 QLKNEISTLLAK

>member
-1 MNNSFV
+1 MTKSFV

-18 DGAAKITDYLKKV
+18 DGAAKIVDYLKKV

-41 TDHGNLYGALEFV
+41 TDHGNLYGAMEFV
-54 RQAESL
+54 QKANDL
-60 DIKPIIGYEA
+60 GIKPIIGYEA
-70 YVTPG
+70 YITPG
-75 SRFDRPDRDNNKR
+75 SRFDRPDRENNKR

-94 AENNVG
+94 AENNIG

-107 VSKAYLEGFYYKPR
+107 VSKAYTEGYYYKPR
-121 VDYQLLSEHSEG
+121 IDYELLDQHHDG
-133 IIALSGCLGG
+133 LIALSGCLGG
-143 EVAQHLAPDGSKE
+143 ELAQHLAPDGSVE
-156 EGNIKNEKSYEKAL
+156 EGNTSNERSFEKAL
-170 EKAKNYQEIFGK
+170 DIAKKYQSIFGK
-182 DNFFI
+182 ENYFI
-187 EIHNHGISQQL
+187 EIHNHGIKQQL
-198 EILDDLV
+198 DILDDLV
-205 SISKELEAPLVAAND
+205 EIAELIDAPLVAAND
-220 SHYVSQDDSSA
+220 SHYVEENGAEA
-231 HDALLCVQTNA
+231 HDALLCVQTNR
-242 TMEDENRFKFDG
+242 TLDDESRFRFDG
-254 EEYYV
+254 SGYYV
-259 KSSEEMRT
+259 KSAEEMRK
-267 LFPDDKYPNACD
+267 LFPEDKYPGACD
-279 NTLKIANRVHYEFE
+279 NTLAIADRVNYEFN
-293 FDKDYLPD
+293 FDNSYLPD
-301 FPVQDDS
+301 FPIEDKNVS
-308 LSADEYLRKKVLIGA
+308 PEELLKIKVYEGGERKYGTLTS
-323 EEKYQDVNLEIQD
+323 EIIE
-336 RIDYELEVI
+336 RIDYELDVI

-358 DLIDFAKSKNIR
+358 DLIEFSKKRNIR

-388 ITGIEPLKYG
+388 ITGIEPLEYG

-418 FDERYRG
+418 FDERYRN
-425 DVIQYAIDK
+425 DVIQYAIEK
-434 YGKDRVAHIVTFA
+434 YGQDRVAHIVTFA
-447 TIKAKQAIRDASRV
+447 TIKAKQAIRDAARV
-461 LGLPFLSGDK
+461 LGLPFSSGDR
-471 VAKMMPPMILGN
+471 VAKLMPPMILGN
-483 TATISECLNLDENNT
+483 TATISECLSLDEENT

-509 EELRSEYK
+509 EELRKQYK
-517 NNDEVKKIIDI
+517 NDEEAKQIIDI

-553 TNFLP
+553 TKFLP
-558 IQQKGE
+558 IQQKGS

-590 RNLSIIDR
+590 RNLSIVDR
-598 TLKLINN
+598 TLELIGS
-605 ENLDFDNLELDDE
+605 ESLDIDNLKLDDE

-638 VAQSVSRNLNP
+638 VAQSTSRSLKP

-678 ANLRKEIEYL
+678 ANNRKEIEYL
-688 HPDLKEVLEETYGVI
+688 HNDLESILNETYGVI

-709 MQIAQKIAGFDLQEA
+709 MQIAEKIAGFNLQEA

-736 QVMEEQRKKFT
+736 KVMEEQRKKFT
-747 DGAVYKNYSEQFAIE
+747 DGAVSNNYSEQFAIE
-762 VFDQI
+762 LFDQI

-798 AEYLAASLT
+798 AEYIAACLT

-814 RTAIFLA
+814 RTAIFLS
-821 EARDMGVNVSTP
+821 EARDMGVKVSTP

-863 AEKIV
+863 ADKIV
-868 QERNENGTFKT
+868 LERESNGDFESI
-879 VEDFLSRI
+879 EDFLSRI
-887 DSRSLNKRGI
+887 DSRSLNKRGV
-897 EALIQGGGFDQ
+897 EALIQGGGLDK
-908 FGLTR
+908 FGHTR
-913 KGLYQSSIDLIEDAK
+913 KGMFDSAIELIENAK
-928 KLKSD
+928 ELKANK
-933 RENNQGSLFNF
+933 ENNQGSLFEI
-944 EDQNS
+944 EDSNS
-949 DQTSISKTE
+949 TTISIKNTE
-958 WTKKELLERERE
+958 WDKKELLERERE
-970 MLGFFVSEDPLD
+970 MLGFFVSEDPLE
-982 GYGAVLKSESSH
+982 GYGEVLKSESSH
-994 SIIELLNTEED
+994 SIIELQSLED
-1005 ELEDLNVVIAGLISN
+1005 EEEINVTISGLISN

-1031 WIQFDLQDVTGSTGV
+1031 WIQFDIQDLTGSSGV

-1055 YNSSIEGEIY
+1055 YNASIDGEIY

-1073 GGTENII
+1073 GGSENTI
-1080 RARDMQVIDP
+1080 RARDIEVIEP
-1090 SKMVENLDTSP
+1090 SKMIENLDISP
-1101 LRIVADTNKLDKNN
+1101 LRISVDEEKLDKKNLV
-1115 MILLR
+1115 LLK
-1120 ELLEKHPGL
+1120 ELLEKFPGL
-1129 SDVELEVT
+1129 SSVELEVNSKT
-1137 DSSGTR
+1137 GYK
-1143 LMQLNEIRVKKTN
+1143 LLELKEIRVKKTN
-1156 QLKNEISTLLSN
+1156 QLKNEISTLLAK

>member
-1 MNNSFV
+1 MSKSFV

-18 DGAAKITDYLKKV
+18 DGAAKINDYLNKV

-54 RQAESL
+54 RQAEIL

-75 SRFDRPDRDNNKR
+75 SRFDRPERDKNKR

-94 AENNVG
+94 AENNIG

-121 VDYQLLSEHSEG
+121 VDYDLLQEHAEG

-143 EVAQHLAPDGSKE
+143 EVAQHLAPDGSRE
-156 EGNIKNEKSYEKAL
+156 EGNTANEKSYEKAL
-170 EKAKNYQEIFGK
+170 EKAKNYQNIFGQE
-182 DNFFI
+182 NFFI
-187 EIHNHGISQQL
+187 ELHNHGINQQIQ
-198 EILDDLV
+198 ILDDLV
-205 SISKELEAPLVAAND
+205 NISKEINAPLVAAND
-220 SHYVSQDDSSA
+220 SHYVSKNDSSA

-242 TMEDENRFKFDG
+242 TMEDEDRFKFDG

-259 KSSEEMRT
+259 KSSEEMRQ
-267 LFPDDKYPNACD
+267 LFPDDSFPNACD
-279 NTLKIANRVHYEFE
+279 NTLKIADRINYEFSFE
-293 FDKDYLPD
+293 KDYLPD
-301 FPVQDDS
+301 FPIEDS
-308 LSADEYLRKKVLIGA
+308 SLTVEEFLRKKVFIGA
-323 EEKYQDVNLEIQD
+323 EQKYHEINTEVQE
-336 RIDYELEVI
+336 RIDYELDVI

-358 DLIDFAKSKNIR
+358 DLIEFAKSKNIR

-434 YGKDRVAHIVTFA
+434 YGQDRVAHIVTFA
-447 TIKAKQAIRDASRV
+447 TIKAKQAIRDSARV
-461 LGLPFLSGDK
+461 LGLPFSSGDK
-471 VAKMMPPMILGN
+471 VAKLMPPMILGN
-483 TATISECLNLDENNT
+483 TATISECLKLDENNE

-509 EELRSEYK
+509 DDLRKQYST
-517 NNDEVKKIIDI
+517 DQEVKKIIDI

-545 IVISPDTI
+545 IVISPDKI

-558 IQQKGE
+558 IQRKGE

-570 QYEMHTVEQLGLLKM
+570 QYEMHTVEKLGLLKM

-590 RNLSIIDR
+590 RNLSIVDR
-598 TLKLINN
+598 TLELIGDK
-605 ENLDFDNLELDDE
+605 NLDIDNIELNDK
-618 KTFKLF
+618 KTYNLF
-624 AEGKMTGVFQLESR
+624 SEGKMTGVFQLESR
-638 VAQSVSRNLNP
+638 VAQSVSRSLNP
-649 KRFEDIVALVA
+649 KKFEDIVALVA

-672 NEFADR
+672 NEFTDR
-678 ANLRKEIEYL
+678 ANSRKDIEYL
-688 HPDLKEVLEETYGVI
+688 HQDLEEILKETYGVI

-709 MQIAQKIAGFDLQEA
+709 MQIAEKIAGFNLQEA

-747 DGAVYKNYSEQFAIE
+747 EGAVKSGYSEQFSIE
-762 VFDQI
+762 IFDQI

-798 AEYLAASLT
+798 AEYIAASLT

-814 RTAIFLA
+814 RTAIFLS
-821 EARDMGVNVSTP
+821 EAREMGVKVSTP
-833 DINLSSSD
+833 DINKSESD
-841 FTVNDNEI
+841 FTVNKDEI

-863 AEKIV
+863 SDKIV
-868 QERNENGTFKT
+868 LERDTNGKFETI
-879 VEDFLSRI
+879 EDFLSRI

-897 EALIQGGGFDQ
+897 EALAQGGGFDY
-908 FGLTR
+908 FGYPR
-913 KGLYQSSIDLIEDAK
+913 KGVFNAIPDLIDDAK
-928 KLKSD
+928 SLKTQKA
-933 RENNQGSLFNF
+933 NNQTSLFDLDAQSNNLTTIK
-944 EDQNS
+944 D
-949 DQTSISKTE
+949 TE
-958 WTKKELLERERE
+958 WSKKEKLERERE
-970 MLGFFVSEDPLD
+970 MLGFFVSEDPLE
-982 GYGAVLKSESSH
+982 GYGEVLKSESTH
-994 SIIELLNTEED
+994 SIIELQSIDEE
-1005 ELEDLNVVIAGLISN
+1005 EELNVVIAGLISN

-1031 WIQFDLQDVTGSTGV
+1031 WIQFDLQDTTGSLGV
-1046 LLFNKLVDK
+1046 LLFNKLVEK
-1055 YNSSIEGEIY
+1055 YNANIDGEIY

-1073 GGTENII
+1073 GGSENTI
-1080 RARDMQVIDP
+1080 RARDLEVIEP
-1090 SKMVENLDTSP
+1090 SKMVEDLDTSP
-1101 LRIVADTNKLDKNN
+1101 LRISVTEEKLDKKNL
-1115 MILLR
+1115 ILLK
-1120 ELLEKHPGL
+1120 ELLEKYPGL
-1129 SDVELEVT
+1129 SNVELEVHG
-1137 DSSGTR
+1137 DEKIK
-1143 LMQLNEIRVKKTN
+1143 LLELKEIKVKKTN
-1156 QLKNEISTLLSN
+1156 QLKNEINTLLTT